1 MRKRKILFGII
12 AAILLFGTYT
22 AIGQNPDQG
31 LNFLGPNN
39 LAGRTRTIV
48 IDQQAEG
55 DAVVLYTAGVS
66 GGLFKSENGGKTWM
80 PVLDNTG
87 NEFVL
92 PISCMVQHEGKLLIG
107 TGEGLSVSDLD
118 NKGLIIPK
126 GKGIYQY
133 DPATATFAP
142 VIAADQNLEYINKM
156 IVNGGYLYFATNT
169 GLFRATMGNTQYD
182 TLFDDGKVQ
191 DLEIA
196 SERLYFTTGADL
208 FMIDSLSKGVEYLK
222 VKTNHA
228 SNASRVELTVAPTDE
243 NYVYLSVA
251 DANGYLEGVYMT
263 NSVPF
268 VGLDS
273 VISNIE
279 TVIDTIISDQE
290 IDSTFVI
297 DSTCMVDTIPIIDT
311 INQILDSIN
320 IVEYRE
326 IDTITATIDS
336 ITSIDSIP
344 AMDLTVIDSLLSV
357 VDTLEFIDGI
367 NVVDTIIVYDTI
379 YLGMDGSDSLFTYL
393 PNVTFVFDTNYRYE
407 YDSTYTY
414 TYDTIHFTLYDT
426 TYSYTYDTTYLTL
439 FDTTYFYHNDTTFV
453 PVYDTNYTYSYD
465 TIFRTVYDTIYGSDT
480 SYNSFYAHYFE
491 WNKISTSTVSLF
503 TSRNGWYSNTLAV
516 SPTDPK
522 KLYLG
527 GSDLWT
533 AQGLEGTNIYTW
545 AMESNAAYGRPSAFY
560 VHENIHD
567 IAFLN
572 DSVYYLA
579 TDGGIFK
586 YGEVY
591 DGVTIVGESGVGF
604 SELNRGLTTTQFVS
618 VAVAN
623 DGSVMG
629 GALGH
634 AMPYIK
640 SRENSEITTPMADSV
655 NHAAESIWY
664 GNGSWGA
671 ISMIHQVAPT
681 EKEVMFVGAE
691 GADFGR
697 ATSDYFN
704 STNTQAWTT
713 GTDFN
718 NTQFTT
724 SAYNPA
730 MLLWEN
736 LEDEL
741 IRDSMEFKITAPVIV
756 RRNGVDTL
764 ARNGFELMVN
774 DTIMLR
780 DQAHTDYPIA
790 YRIAEQ
796 CTLTAAGI
804 EGVIKNPIQSRLFVT
819 AVAQQFDGALYSKV
833 YMTSNATDFRKVG
846 GNSTDGINWLDVAN
860 LRESVVRALAIT
872 QDGENL
878 FIAAEETD
886 GGSVLVRVRGLA
898 SADPNAIGA
907 FTPNG
912 PNQQTRIDTI
922 LITERVITSIALSAD
937 GNTAIVTCAGEEDGS
952 NLYYIANATAD
963 EYNAV
968 ENNILDGKDI
978 YSSLIEKETGS
989 VFIGAIDGIYT
1000 MEAYNQTAATL
1011 YGLQGVPVTF
1021 IRQQTAEMKFRRA
1034 TYYTG
1039 TNAEE
1044 YRFGKTKYPGAIYFA
1059 TYGRGIYVDKTYVK
1073 DFENEIGINAP
1084 VAENINDVR
1093 IYPNP
1098 AASYA
1103 NIEMEIANATN
1114 VSIRIFDM
1122 SGKVVYTK
1130 SLDNLTEGIY
1140 TETINCQNM
1149 QKGVY
1154 LINVLTESQMMT
1166 SKLIVK

>member
-80 PVLDNTG
+80 PVLDNIG

-169 GLFRATMGNTQYD
+169 GLFRATMGNTQYE
-182 TLFDDGKVQ
+182 TLFEGGKVQ

-208 FMIDSLSKGVEYLK
+208 YMIDSLSKGVEYLK

-263 NSVPF
+263 NSGYVVEKDSI
-268 VGLDS
+268 VGTIDTIAEVS
-273 VISNIE
+273 EVDTIVSEINVVDSNIS
-279 TVIDTIISDQE
+279 VIDTLVSE
-290 IDSTFVI
+290 L
-297 DSTCMVDTIPIIDT
+297 DTLTTTLIIDT
-311 INQILDSIN
+311 IPEISE
-320 IVEYRE
+320 IVVS
-326 IDTITATIDS
+326 DTLITIDS
-336 ITSIDSIP
+336 VFSAIDSTT
-344 AMDLTVIDSLLSV
+344 MDSIFTVS
-357 VDTLEFIDGI
+357 
-367 NVVDTIIVYDTI
+367 
-379 YLGMDGSDSLFTYL
+379 
-393 PNVTFVFDTNYRYE
+393 
-407 YDSTYTY
+407 
-414 TYDTIHFTLYDT
+414 YDT
-426 TYSYTYDTTYLTL
+426 TYVFDTTFTYIYDSLYAYTFDTTFAYDTNYAYIYDTIFTYDTTFAYKYDTLEYDYFNIYLT
-439 FDTTYFYHNDTTFV
+439 
-453 PVYDTNYTYSYD
+453 
-465 TIFRTVYDTIYGSDT
+465 
-480 SYNSFYAHYFE
+480 E

-756 RRNGVDTL
+756 RRNGIDTL

-846 GNSTDGINWLDVAN
+846 GNSTDGINWLDIAN

-898 SADPNAIGA
+898 SADPNVIGA

-912 PNQQTRIDTI
+912 PKQQTRIDTI
-922 LITERVITSIALSAD
+922 LNTERVITSIALSAD

-963 EYNAV
+963 ECNAV
-968 ENNILDGKDI
+968 ENNILEGKDI

-1130 SLDNLTEGIY
+1130 SLDNLTEGVY

>member
-1 MRKRKILFGII
+1 MKKRKILFGII

-48 IDQQAEG
+48 IDQQTEG

-80 PVLDNTG
+80 PVLDNAG

-92 PISCMVQHEGKLLIG
+92 PISCMVQNEGKLLIG
-107 TGEGLSVSDLD
+107 TGEGLSVSNLD

-133 DPATATFAP
+133 DPATAQFTC
-142 VIAADQNLEYINKM
+142 VIAADQNLEYVNKM
-156 IVNGGYLYFATNT
+156 VVNGGYLYFATNT
-169 GLFRATMGNTQYD
+169 GLFRAAMGAAQYE
-182 TLFDDGKVQ
+182 TIFDGGKVQ
-191 DLEIA
+191 DLDLA
-196 SERLYFTTGADL
+196 GERLYFTKGADVY
-208 FMIDSLSKGVEYLK
+208 MIDSLSKGVEYLK

-228 SNASRVELTVAPTDE
+228 NTASRVELAVAPTDE
-243 NYVYLSVA
+243 SYVYLTVA
-251 DANGYLEGVYMT
+251 DANGNLEGVYMT
-263 NSVPF
+263 NTGYTVEM
-268 VGLDS
+268 DS
-273 VISNIE
+273 VVGNINIDTTATISEITTTVSEINLVDSNIAR
-279 TVIDTIISDQE
+279 IDTILNV
-290 IDSTFVI
+290 TVL
-297 DSTCMVDTIPIIDT
+297 DTIAEISEITPADTLITYDTVINGLDTVISAIDT
-311 INQILDSIN
+311 
-320 IVEYRE
+320 
-326 IDTITATIDS
+326 
-336 ITSIDSIP
+336 
-344 AMDLTVIDSLLSV
+344 V
-357 VDTLEFIDGI
+357 V
-367 NVVDTIIVYDTI
+367 VYDTA
-379 YLGMDGSDSLFTYL
+379 
-393 PNVTFVFDTNYRYE
+393 
-407 YDSTYTY
+407 YTY
-414 TYDTIHFTLYDT
+414 TYVCDTTYEYNTIYAYVYDT
-426 TYSYTYDTTYLTL
+426 VFTYDTTYTYSYTYDTLGY
-439 FDTTYFYHNDTTFV
+439 DYFNMYVT
-453 PVYDTNYTYSYD
+453 
-465 TIFRTVYDTIYGSDT
+465 
-480 SYNSFYAHYFE
+480 E
-491 WNKISTSTVSLF
+491 WNKISTSTVALF

-516 SPTDPK
+516 SLTDPK
-522 KLYLG
+522 KLYLA
-527 GSDLWT
+527 GSNLWV

-545 AMESNAAYGRPSAFY
+545 TMESNAAYGRPSAFY

-586 YGEVY
+586 YGEIY
-591 DGVTIVGESGVGF
+591 DGVAIVGESGIGF

-640 SRENSEITTPMADSV
+640 SREDSEITTPMADSV

-713 GTDFN
+713 GTEFN
-718 NTQFTT
+718 STQFTT

-730 MLLWEN
+730 MLLWET
-736 LEDEL
+736 LEDEV
-741 IRDSMEFKITAPVIV
+741 IRDSMEFRITAPVVV
-756 RRNGVDTL
+756 RRNGIDTL
-764 ARNGFELMVN
+764 AREGFEFMVN
-774 DTIMLR
+774 DTVMLR

-796 CTLTAAGI
+796 CTLDVAGI
-804 EGVIKNPIQSRLFVT
+804 SGIIKNPIQSRLFVT

-846 GNSTDGINWLDVAN
+846 GNSSEGINWIDIAN
-860 LRESVVRALAIT
+860 LKESVVRALAIT

-886 GGSVLVRVRGLA
+886 GGSVLVRVRNLA
-898 SADPNAIGA
+898 SANQNITGA

-912 PNQQTRIDTI
+912 PNQQTIIDTI
-922 LITERVITSIALSAD
+922 LTTERVITSVSLSSN
-937 GNTAIVTCAGEEDGS
+937 GNVAIVTCAGDEEGS
-952 NLYYIANATAD
+952 NLYYIENVTTD
-963 EYNAV
+963 EYRSVASNV
-968 ENNILDGKDI
+968 LEGINI
-978 YSSLIEKETGS
+978 YSSLIEKETDS
-989 VFIGAIDGIYT
+989 VFVGTVDGIYT
-1000 MEAYNQTAATL
+1000 MGSYNDATPSY

-1039 TNAEE
+1039 TNATE

-1073 DFENEIGINAP
+1073 DFENEIGINSP

-1098 AASYA
+1098 AASYT
-1103 NIEMEIANATN
+1103 NIELEIANTTN
-1114 VSIRIFDM
+1114 VSIRVFDM
-1122 SGKVVYTK
+1122 SGKLVYTK
-1130 SLDNLTEGIY
+1130 SLDNLTEGVY

>member
-169 GLFRATMGNTQYD
+169 GLFRATMGNNQYE
-182 TLFDDGKVQ
+182 TLFEGGKVQ

-208 FMIDSLSKGVEYLK
+208 YMIDSLSKGVEYLK

-263 NSVPF
+263 NSGYVVEKDSI
-268 VGLDS
+268 VGTIDTIAEVS
-273 VISNIE
+273 EVDTIVSEINVVDSNIS
-279 TVIDTIISDQE
+279 VIDTLVSE
-290 IDSTFVI
+290 L
-297 DSTCMVDTIPIIDT
+297 DTLTTTLIIDT
-311 INQILDSIN
+311 IPEISEIVVSDTLITIIDSAFSAIDSTTMDSIF
-320 IVEYRE
+320 
-326 IDTITATIDS
+326 
-336 ITSIDSIP
+336 
-344 AMDLTVIDSLLSV
+344 TVS
-357 VDTLEFIDGI
+357 
-367 NVVDTIIVYDTI
+367 
-379 YLGMDGSDSLFTYL
+379 
-393 PNVTFVFDTNYRYE
+393 
-407 YDSTYTY
+407 
-414 TYDTIHFTLYDT
+414 YDT
-426 TYSYTYDTTYLTL
+426 TYVFDTTFTYIYDSLYAYTFDTTFAYDTNYAYIYDTIFTYDTTFAYKYDTLGYDYFNIYLT
-439 FDTTYFYHNDTTFV
+439 
-453 PVYDTNYTYSYD
+453 
-465 TIFRTVYDTIYGSDT
+465 
-480 SYNSFYAHYFE
+480 E

-640 SRENSEITTPMADSV
+640 SRENSEITTPMVDSV

-922 LITERVITSIALSAD
+922 LNTERVITSIALSAD

-963 EYNAV
+963 ECNAV
-968 ENNILDGKDI
+968 ENNILEGKDI

-1130 SLDNLTEGIY
+1130 SLDNLAEGVY

>member
-1 MRKRKILFGII
+1 MKKRKILFGII

-80 PVLDNTG
+80 PVLDNAG

-92 PISCMVQHEGKLLIG
+92 PISCMVQNEGKLLIG
-107 TGEGLSVSDLD
+107 TGEGLSVSNLD

-133 DPATATFAP
+133 DPATAQFTC
-142 VIAADQNLEYINKM
+142 VIAADQNLEYVNK
-156 IVNGGYLYFATNT
+156 IAVNGGYLYFATNT
-169 GLFRATMGNTQYD
+169 GLFRAAMGAAQYE
-182 TLFDDGKVQ
+182 TIFDGGKVQ
-191 DLEIA
+191 DLDLA
-196 SERLYFTTGADL
+196 GERLYFTKGADVY
-208 FMIDSLSKGVEYLK
+208 MIDSLSKGVEYLK

-228 SNASRVELTVAPTDE
+228 NTASRVELAVAPTDE
-243 NYVYLSVA
+243 SYVYLTVA
-251 DANGYLEGVYMT
+251 DANGNLEGVYMT
-263 NSVPF
+263 NTGYTVEM
-268 VGLDS
+268 DS
-273 VISNIE
+273 VVGTIDTIAEVSEVDTIVSEINVVDSNIS
-279 TVIDTIISDQE
+279 VIDTLVSE
-290 IDSTFVI
+290 L
-297 DSTCMVDTIPIIDT
+297 DTLTTTLIIDT
-311 INQILDSIN
+311 IPEISEIVVSDTLITIDS
-320 IVEYRE
+320 VFS
-326 IDTITATIDS
+326 AIDS
-336 ITSIDSIP
+336 ITMDSIF
-344 AMDLTVIDSLLSV
+344 TVS
-357 VDTLEFIDGI
+357 
-367 NVVDTIIVYDTI
+367 
-379 YLGMDGSDSLFTYL
+379 
-393 PNVTFVFDTNYRYE
+393 
-407 YDSTYTY
+407 
-414 TYDTIHFTLYDT
+414 YDT
-426 TYSYTYDTTYLTL
+426 TYVFDTTFTYIYDSLYAYTFDTTFAYDTNYAYIYDTIFTYDTTFAYKYDTLGYDYFNIYLT
-439 FDTTYFYHNDTTFV
+439 
-453 PVYDTNYTYSYD
+453 
-465 TIFRTVYDTIYGSDT
+465 
-480 SYNSFYAHYFE
+480 E
-491 WNKISTSTVSLF
+491 WNKISTSTVALF

-516 SPTDPK
+516 SLTDPK
-522 KLYLG
+522 KLYLA
-527 GSDLWT
+527 GSNLWV

-545 AMESNAAYGRPSAFY
+545 TMESNAAYGRPSAFY

-586 YGEVY
+586 YGEIY
-591 DGVTIVGESGVGF
+591 DGVAIVGESGIGF

-640 SRENSEITTPMADSV
+640 SREDSEITTPMADSV

-713 GTDFN
+713 GTEFN
-718 NTQFTT
+718 STQFTT

-730 MLLWEN
+730 MLLWET
-736 LEDEL
+736 LEDEV
-741 IRDSMEFKITAPVIV
+741 IRDSMEFRITAPVVV
-756 RRNGVDTL
+756 RRNGIDTL
-764 ARNGFELMVN
+764 AREGFEFMVN
-774 DTIMLR
+774 DTVMLR

-796 CTLTAAGI
+796 CTLDVAGI
-804 EGVIKNPIQSRLFVT
+804 SGIIKNPIQSRLFVT

-846 GNSTDGINWLDVAN
+846 GNSSEGINWIDIAN
-860 LRESVVRALAIT
+860 LKESVVRALAIT

-886 GGSVLVRVRGLA
+886 GGSVLVRVRNLA
-898 SADPNAIGA
+898 SANQNITGA

-912 PNQQTRIDTI
+912 PNQQTIIDTI
-922 LITERVITSIALSAD
+922 LNTERVITSVSLSSN
-937 GNTAIVTCAGEEDGS
+937 GNVAIVTCAGDEEGS
-952 NLYYIANATAD
+952 NLYYIENVTTD
-963 EYNAV
+963 EYRSVASNV
-968 ENNILDGKDI
+968 LEGINI
-978 YSSLIEKETGS
+978 YSSLIEKETDS
-989 VFIGAIDGIYT
+989 VFVGTVDGIYT
-1000 MEAYNQTAATL
+1000 MGSYNDATPSY

-1039 TNAEE
+1039 TNATE

-1073 DFENEIGINAP
+1073 DFENEIGINSP

-1098 AASYA
+1098 AASYT
-1103 NIEMEIANATN
+1103 NIELEIANTTN
-1114 VSIRIFDM
+1114 VSIRVFDM

-1130 SLDNLTEGIY
+1130 SLDNLTEGVY

>member
-1 MRKRKILFGII
+1 MKKRKILFGII

-80 PVLDNTG
+80 PVLDNAG

-92 PISCMVQHEGKLLIG
+92 PISCMVQNEGKLLIG
-107 TGEGLSVSDLD
+107 TGEGLSVSNLD

-133 DPATATFAP
+133 DPATAQFTC
-142 VIAADQNLEYINKM
+142 VIAADQNLEYVNK
-156 IVNGGYLYFATNT
+156 IAVNGGYLYFATNT
-169 GLFRATMGNTQYD
+169 GLFRAAMGAAQYE
-182 TLFDDGKVQ
+182 TIFDGGKVQ
-191 DLEIA
+191 DLDLA
-196 SERLYFTTGADL
+196 GERLYFTKGADVY
-208 FMIDSLSKGVEYLK
+208 MIDSLSKGVEYLK

-228 SNASRVELTVAPTDE
+228 NTASRVELAVAPTDE
-243 NYVYLSVA
+243 SYVYLTVA
-251 DANGYLEGVYMT
+251 DANGNLEGVYMT
-263 NSVPF
+263 NTGYTVEM
-268 VGLDS
+268 DS
-273 VISNIE
+273 VVGTIDTIAEVSEVDTIVSEINVVDSNIS
-279 TVIDTIISDQE
+279 VIDTLVSE
-290 IDSTFVI
+290 L
-297 DSTCMVDTIPIIDT
+297 DTLTTTLIIDT
-311 INQILDSIN
+311 IPEISEIVVSDTLITIDS
-320 IVEYRE
+320 VFS
-326 IDTITATIDS
+326 AIDS
-336 ITSIDSIP
+336 ITMDSIF
-344 AMDLTVIDSLLSV
+344 TVS
-357 VDTLEFIDGI
+357 
-367 NVVDTIIVYDTI
+367 
-379 YLGMDGSDSLFTYL
+379 
-393 PNVTFVFDTNYRYE
+393 
-407 YDSTYTY
+407 
-414 TYDTIHFTLYDT
+414 YDT
-426 TYSYTYDTTYLTL
+426 TYVFDTTFTYIYDSLYAYTFDTTFAYDTNYAYIYDTIFTYDTTFAYKYDTLGYDYFNIYLT
-439 FDTTYFYHNDTTFV
+439 
-453 PVYDTNYTYSYD
+453 
-465 TIFRTVYDTIYGSDT
+465 
-480 SYNSFYAHYFE
+480 E
-491 WNKISTSTVSLF
+491 WNKISTSTVALF

-516 SPTDPK
+516 SLTDPK
-522 KLYLG
+522 KLYLA
-527 GSDLWT
+527 GSNLWV

-545 AMESNAAYGRPSAFY
+545 TMESNAAYGRPSAFY

-586 YGEVY
+586 YGEIY
-591 DGVTIVGESGVGF
+591 DGVAIVGESGIGF

-640 SRENSEITTPMADSV
+640 SREDSEITTPMADSV

-713 GTDFN
+713 GTEFN
-718 NTQFTT
+718 STQFTT

-730 MLLWEN
+730 MLLWET
-736 LEDEL
+736 LEDEV
-741 IRDSMEFKITAPVIV
+741 IRDSMEFRITAPVVV
-756 RRNGVDTL
+756 RRNGIDTL
-764 ARNGFELMVN
+764 AREGFEFMVN
-774 DTIMLR
+774 DTVMLR

-796 CTLTAAGI
+796 CTLDVAGI
-804 EGVIKNPIQSRLFVT
+804 SGIIKNPIQSRLFVT

-846 GNSTDGINWLDVAN
+846 GNSSEGINWIDIAN
-860 LRESVVRALAIT
+860 LKESVVRALAIT

-886 GGSVLVRVRGLA
+886 GGSVLVRVRNLA
-898 SADPNAIGA
+898 SANQNITGA

-912 PNQQTRIDTI
+912 PNQQTIIDTI
-922 LITERVITSIALSAD
+922 LTTERVITSVSLSSN
-937 GNTAIVTCAGEEDGS
+937 GNVAIVTCAGDEEGS
-952 NLYYIANATAD
+952 NLYYIENVTTD
-963 EYNAV
+963 EYRSVASNV
-968 ENNILDGKDI
+968 LEGINI
-978 YSSLIEKETGS
+978 YSSLIEKETDS
-989 VFIGAIDGIYT
+989 VFVGTVDGIYT
-1000 MEAYNQTAATL
+1000 MGSYNDATPSY

-1039 TNAEE
+1039 TNATE

-1073 DFENEIGINAP
+1073 DFENEIGINSP

-1098 AASYA
+1098 AASYT
-1103 NIEMEIANATN
+1103 NIELEIANTTN
-1114 VSIRIFDM
+1114 VSIRVFDM
-1122 SGKVVYTK
+1122 SGKLVYTK
-1130 SLDNLTEGIY
+1130 SLDNLTEGVY

>member
-169 GLFRATMGNTQYD
+169 GLFRATMGNTQYE
-182 TLFDDGKVQ
+182 TLFEGGKVQ

-196 SERLYFTTGADL
+196 SERLYFTIGADL
-208 FMIDSLSKGVEYLK
+208 YMIDSLSKEVEYLK

-263 NSVPF
+263 NSGYVVEKDSI
-268 VGLDS
+268 VG
-273 VISNIE
+273 
-279 TVIDTIISDQE
+279 TIDTIAEVSE
-290 IDSTFVI
+290 
-297 DSTCMVDTIPIIDT
+297 VDTIVSEINVVDSNISLIDTLVSELDTLTTTLIIDT
-311 INQILDSIN
+311 IPEISE
-320 IVEYRE
+320 IVVS
-326 IDTITATIDS
+326 DTLITIDS
-336 ITSIDSIP
+336 VFSAIDSTT
-344 AMDLTVIDSLLSV
+344 MDSIFTVS
-357 VDTLEFIDGI
+357 
-367 NVVDTIIVYDTI
+367 
-379 YLGMDGSDSLFTYL
+379 
-393 PNVTFVFDTNYRYE
+393 
-407 YDSTYTY
+407 
-414 TYDTIHFTLYDT
+414 YDT
-426 TYSYTYDTTYLTL
+426 TYVFDTTFTYIYDSLYAYTFDTTFAYDTNYAYIYDTIFTYDTTFAYKYDTLEYDYFNIYLT
-439 FDTTYFYHNDTTFV
+439 
-453 PVYDTNYTYSYD
+453 
-465 TIFRTVYDTIYGSDT
+465 
-480 SYNSFYAHYFE
+480 E

-846 GNSTDGINWLDVAN
+846 GNSTEGINWLDVAN

-898 SADPNAIGA
+898 SADPNVIGA

-912 PNQQTRIDTI
+912 PKQQTRIDTI
-922 LITERVITSIALSAD
+922 LNTERVITSIALSAD

-963 EYNAV
+963 ECNAV
-968 ENNILDGKDI
+968 ENNILEGKDI

-1130 SLDNLTEGIY
+1130 SLDNLAEGVY

>member
-1 MRKRKILFGII
+1 MKKRKILFGII

-80 PVLDNTG
+80 PVLDNAG

-92 PISCMVQHEGKLLIG
+92 PISCMVQNEGKLLIG
-107 TGEGLSVSDLD
+107 TGEGLSVSNLD

-133 DPATATFAP
+133 DPATAQFTCL
-142 VIAADQNLEYINKM
+142 IAADQNLEYVNKM
-156 IVNGGYLYFATNT
+156 VVNGGYLYFATNT
-169 GLFRATMGNTQYD
+169 GLFRAAMGAAQYE
-182 TLFDDGKVQ
+182 TIFDGGKVQ
-191 DLEIA
+191 DLDLA
-196 SERLYFTTGADL
+196 GERLYFTKGADVY
-208 FMIDSLSKGVEYLK
+208 MIDSLSKGVEYLK

-228 SNASRVELTVAPTDE
+228 NTASRVELAVAPTDE
-243 NYVYLSVA
+243 SYVYLTVA
-251 DANGYLEGVYMT
+251 DANGNLEGVYMT
-263 NSVPF
+263 NTGYTVEM
-268 VGLDS
+268 DS
-273 VISNIE
+273 VVGTIDTIAEVSEVDTIVSEINVVDSNIS
-279 TVIDTIISDQE
+279 VIDTLVSE
-290 IDSTFVI
+290 L
-297 DSTCMVDTIPIIDT
+297 DTLTTTLIIDT
-311 INQILDSIN
+311 IPEISE
-320 IVEYRE
+320 IVVS
-326 IDTITATIDS
+326 DTLITIDS
-336 ITSIDSIP
+336 VFSAIDSTT
-344 AMDLTVIDSLLSV
+344 MDSIFTVS
-357 VDTLEFIDGI
+357 
-367 NVVDTIIVYDTI
+367 
-379 YLGMDGSDSLFTYL
+379 
-393 PNVTFVFDTNYRYE
+393 
-407 YDSTYTY
+407 
-414 TYDTIHFTLYDT
+414 YDT
-426 TYSYTYDTTYLTL
+426 TYVFDTTFTYIYDSLYAYTFDTTFAYDTNYAYIYDTIFTYDTTFAYKYDTLGYDYFNIYLT
-439 FDTTYFYHNDTTFV
+439 
-453 PVYDTNYTYSYD
+453 
-465 TIFRTVYDTIYGSDT
+465 
-480 SYNSFYAHYFE
+480 E
-491 WNKISTSTVSLF
+491 WNKISTSTVALF

-522 KLYLG
+522 KLYLA
-527 GSDLWT
+527 GSNLWV

-545 AMESNAAYGRPSAFY
+545 TMESNAAYGRPSAFY

-586 YGEVY
+586 YGEIY
-591 DGVTIVGESGVGF
+591 DGVAIVGESGIGF

-640 SRENSEITTPMADSV
+640 SREDSEITTPMADSV

-713 GTDFN
+713 GTEFN
-718 NTQFTT
+718 STQFTT

-730 MLLWEN
+730 MLLWET
-736 LEDEL
+736 LEDEV
-741 IRDSMEFKITAPVIV
+741 IRDSMEFRITAPVVV
-756 RRNGVDTL
+756 RRNGIDTL
-764 ARNGFELMVN
+764 AREGFEFMVN
-774 DTIMLR
+774 DTVMLR

-796 CTLTAAGI
+796 CTLDVAGI
-804 EGVIKNPIQSRLFVT
+804 SGIIKNPIQSRLFVT

-846 GNSTDGINWLDVAN
+846 GNSSEGINWIDIAN
-860 LRESVVRALAIT
+860 LKESIVRALAIT

-886 GGSVLVRVRGLA
+886 GGSVLVRVRNLA
-898 SADPNAIGA
+898 SANQNITGA

-912 PNQQTRIDTI
+912 PNQQTIIDTI
-922 LITERVITSIALSAD
+922 LTTERVITSVSLSSN
-937 GNTAIVTCAGEEDGS
+937 GNVAIVTCAGDEEGS
-952 NLYYIANATAD
+952 NLYYIEDVTTD
-963 EYNAV
+963 EYRSVASNV
-968 ENNILDGKDI
+968 LEGINI
-978 YSSLIEKETGS
+978 YSSLIEKETDS
-989 VFIGAIDGIYT
+989 VFVGTVDGIYT
-1000 MEAYNQTAATL
+1000 MGSYNDATPSY

-1039 TNAEE
+1039 TNATE

-1073 DFENEIGINAP
+1073 DFENEIGINSP

-1098 AASYA
+1098 AASYT
-1103 NIEMEIANATN
+1103 NIELEIANTTN
-1114 VSIRIFDM
+1114 VSIRVFDM
-1122 SGKVVYTK
+1122 SGKLVYTK
-1130 SLDNLTEGIY
+1130 SLDNLTEGVY

>member
-1 MRKRKILFGII
+1 MKKRKILFGII

-80 PVLDNTG
+80 PVLDNAG

-92 PISCMVQHEGKLLIG
+92 PISCMVQNEGKLLIG
-107 TGEGLSVSDLD
+107 TGEGLSVSNLD

-133 DPATATFAP
+133 DPATAQFTCL
-142 VIAADQNLEYINKM
+142 IAADQNLEYVNKM
-156 IVNGGYLYFATNT
+156 VVNGGYLYFATNT
-169 GLFRATMGNTQYD
+169 GLFRAAMGAAQYE
-182 TLFDDGKVQ
+182 TIFDGGKVQ
-191 DLEIA
+191 DLDLA
-196 SERLYFTTGADL
+196 GERLYFTKGADVY
-208 FMIDSLSKGVEYLK
+208 MIDSLSKGVEYLK

-228 SNASRVELTVAPTDE
+228 NTASRVELAVAPTDE
-243 NYVYLSVA
+243 SYVYLTVA
-251 DANGYLEGVYMT
+251 DANGNLEGVYMT
-263 NSVPF
+263 NTGYTVEM
-268 VGLDS
+268 DS
-273 VISNIE
+273 VVGTIDTIAEVSEVDTIVSEINVVDSNIS
-279 TVIDTIISDQE
+279 VIDTLVSE
-290 IDSTFVI
+290 L
-297 DSTCMVDTIPIIDT
+297 DTLTTTLIIDT
-311 INQILDSIN
+311 IPEISE
-320 IVEYRE
+320 IVVS
-326 IDTITATIDS
+326 DTLITIDS
-336 ITSIDSIP
+336 VFSAIDSTT
-344 AMDLTVIDSLLSV
+344 MDSIFTVS
-357 VDTLEFIDGI
+357 
-367 NVVDTIIVYDTI
+367 
-379 YLGMDGSDSLFTYL
+379 
-393 PNVTFVFDTNYRYE
+393 
-407 YDSTYTY
+407 
-414 TYDTIHFTLYDT
+414 YDT
-426 TYSYTYDTTYLTL
+426 TYVFDTTFTYIYDSLYAYTFDTTFAYDTNYAYIYDTIFTYDTTFAYKYDTLGYDYFNIYLT
-439 FDTTYFYHNDTTFV
+439 
-453 PVYDTNYTYSYD
+453 
-465 TIFRTVYDTIYGSDT
+465 
-480 SYNSFYAHYFE
+480 E
-491 WNKISTSTVSLF
+491 WNKISTSTVALF

-516 SPTDPK
+516 SLTDPK
-522 KLYLG
+522 KLYLA
-527 GSDLWT
+527 GSNLWV

-545 AMESNAAYGRPSAFY
+545 TMESNAAYGRPSAFY

-586 YGEVY
+586 YGEIY
-591 DGVTIVGESGVGF
+591 DGVAIVGESGIGF

-640 SRENSEITTPMADSV
+640 SREDSEITTPMADSV

-713 GTDFN
+713 GTEFN
-718 NTQFTT
+718 STQFTT

-730 MLLWEN
+730 MLLWET
-736 LEDEL
+736 LEDEV
-741 IRDSMEFKITAPVIV
+741 IRDSMEFKITAPVVV
-756 RRNGVDTL
+756 RRNGMDTL
-764 ARNGFELMVN
+764 AREGFEFMVN
-774 DTIMLR
+774 DTVMLR

-796 CTLTAAGI
+796 CTLDVAGI
-804 EGVIKNPIQSRLFVT
+804 SGIIKNPIQSRLFVT

-846 GNSTDGINWLDVAN
+846 GNSSEGINWIDIAN
-860 LRESVVRALAIT
+860 LKESVVRALAIT

-886 GGSVLVRVRGLA
+886 GGSVLVRVRNLA
-898 SADPNAIGA
+898 SANQNITGA

-912 PNQQTRIDTI
+912 PNQQTIIDTI
-922 LITERVITSIALSAD
+922 LTTERVITSVSLSLN
-937 GNTAIVTCAGEEDGS
+937 GNVAIVTCAGDEEGS
-952 NLYYIANATAD
+952 NLYYIEDVTTD
-963 EYNAV
+963 EYRSVASNV
-968 ENNILDGKDI
+968 LEGINI
-978 YSSLIEKETGS
+978 YSSLIEKETDS
-989 VFIGAIDGIYT
+989 VFVGTVDGIYT
-1000 MEAYNQTAATL
+1000 MGSYNDATPSY

-1039 TNAEE
+1039 TNATE

-1073 DFENEIGINAP
+1073 DFENEIGINSP

-1098 AASYA
+1098 AASYT
-1103 NIEMEIANATN
+1103 NIELEIANTTN
-1114 VSIRIFDM
+1114 VSIRVFDM
-1122 SGKVVYTK
+1122 SGKLVYTK
-1130 SLDNLTEGIY
+1130 SLDNLTEGVY

>member
-1 MRKRKILFGII
+1 MKKRKILFGII

-80 PVLDNTG
+80 PVLDNAG

-92 PISCMVQHEGKLLIG
+92 PISCMVQNEGKLLIG
-107 TGEGLSVSDLD
+107 TGEGLSVSNLD

-133 DPATATFAP
+133 DPATAQFTC
-142 VIAADQNLEYINKM
+142 VIAADQNLEYVNK
-156 IVNGGYLYFATNT
+156 IAVNGGYLYFATNT
-169 GLFRATMGNTQYD
+169 GLFRAAMGAAQYE
-182 TLFDDGKVQ
+182 TIFDGGKVQ
-191 DLEIA
+191 DLDLA
-196 SERLYFTTGADL
+196 GERLYFTKGADVY
-208 FMIDSLSKGVEYLK
+208 MIDSLSKGVEYLK

-228 SNASRVELTVAPTDE
+228 NTASRVELAVAPTDE
-243 NYVYLSVA
+243 SYVYLTVA
-251 DANGYLEGVYMT
+251 DANGNLEGVYMT
-263 NSVPF
+263 NTGYTVEM
-268 VGLDS
+268 DS
-273 VISNIE
+273 VVGTIDTIAEVSEVDTIVSEINVVDSNIS
-279 TVIDTIISDQE
+279 VIDTLVSE
-290 IDSTFVI
+290 L
-297 DSTCMVDTIPIIDT
+297 DTLTTTLIIDT
-311 INQILDSIN
+311 IPEISE
-320 IVEYRE
+320 IVVS
-326 IDTITATIDS
+326 DTLITIDS
-336 ITSIDSIP
+336 VFSAIDSTT
-344 AMDLTVIDSLLSV
+344 MDSIFTVS
-357 VDTLEFIDGI
+357 
-367 NVVDTIIVYDTI
+367 
-379 YLGMDGSDSLFTYL
+379 
-393 PNVTFVFDTNYRYE
+393 
-407 YDSTYTY
+407 
-414 TYDTIHFTLYDT
+414 YDT
-426 TYSYTYDTTYLTL
+426 TYVFDTTFTYIYDSLYAYTFDTTFAYDTNYAYIYDTIFTYDTTFAYKYDTLGYDYFNIYLT
-439 FDTTYFYHNDTTFV
+439 
-453 PVYDTNYTYSYD
+453 
-465 TIFRTVYDTIYGSDT
+465 
-480 SYNSFYAHYFE
+480 E
-491 WNKISTSTVSLF
+491 WNKISTSTVALF

-516 SPTDPK
+516 SLTDPK
-522 KLYLG
+522 KLYLA
-527 GSDLWT
+527 GSNLWV

-545 AMESNAAYGRPSAFY
+545 TMESNAAYGRPSAFY

-586 YGEVY
+586 YGEIY
-591 DGVTIVGESGVGF
+591 DGVAIVGESGIGF

-640 SRENSEITTPMADSV
+640 SREDSEITTPMADSV

-713 GTDFN
+713 GTEFN
-718 NTQFTT
+718 STQFTT

-730 MLLWEN
+730 MLLWET
-736 LEDEL
+736 LEDEV
-741 IRDSMEFKITAPVIV
+741 IRDSMEFRITAPVVV
-756 RRNGVDTL
+756 RRNGIDTL
-764 ARNGFELMVN
+764 AREGFEFMVN

-796 CTLTAAGI
+796 CTLDVAGI
-804 EGVIKNPIQSRLFVT
+804 SGIIKNPIQSRLFVT
-819 AVAQQFDGALYSKV
+819 AVAQQFDGTLYSKV

-846 GNSTDGINWLDVAN
+846 GNSAEGINWIDIAN
-860 LRESVVRALAIT
+860 LKESVVRALAIT

-886 GGSVLVRVRGLA
+886 GGSVLVRVRNLA
-898 SADPNAIGA
+898 SANQNITGA

-912 PNQQTRIDTI
+912 PNQQTIIDTI
-922 LITERVITSIALSAD
+922 LTTERVITSVSLSSN
-937 GNTAIVTCAGEEDGS
+937 GNVAIVTCAGDEEGS
-952 NLYYIANATAD
+952 NLYYIENVTTD
-963 EYNAV
+963 EYRSVASNV
-968 ENNILDGKDI
+968 LEGINI
-978 YSSLIEKETGS
+978 YSSLIEKETDS
-989 VFIGAIDGIYT
+989 VFVGTVDGIYT
-1000 MEAYNQTAATL
+1000 MGSYNDATASY

-1039 TNAEE
+1039 TNATE

-1073 DFENEIGINAP
+1073 DFENEIGINSP

-1098 AASYA
+1098 AASYT
-1103 NIEMEIANATN
+1103 NIELEIANTTN
-1114 VSIRIFDM
+1114 VSIRVFDM
-1122 SGKVVYTK
+1122 SGKLVYTK
-1130 SLDNLTEGIY
+1130 SLDNLTEGVY

>member
-169 GLFRATMGNTQYD
+169 GLFRATMGNTQYE
-182 TLFDDGKVQ
+182 TLFEGGKVQ

-208 FMIDSLSKGVEYLK
+208 YMIDSLSKGVEYLK

-228 SNASRVELTVAPTDE
+228 SNTSRVELTVAPTDE

-263 NSVPF
+263 NSGYVVEKDSI
-268 VGLDS
+268 VG
-273 VISNIE
+273 
-279 TVIDTIISDQE
+279 TIDTIAEVSE
-290 IDSTFVI
+290 
-297 DSTCMVDTIPIIDT
+297 VDTIVSEINVVDSNISLIDTLVSELDTLTTTLIIDT
-311 INQILDSIN
+311 IPEISE
-320 IVEYRE
+320 IVVS
-326 IDTITATIDS
+326 DTLITIDS
-336 ITSIDSIP
+336 IFSAIDSTT
-344 AMDLTVIDSLLSV
+344 MDSIFTVS
-357 VDTLEFIDGI
+357 
-367 NVVDTIIVYDTI
+367 
-379 YLGMDGSDSLFTYL
+379 
-393 PNVTFVFDTNYRYE
+393 
-407 YDSTYTY
+407 
-414 TYDTIHFTLYDT
+414 YDT
-426 TYSYTYDTTYLTL
+426 TYVFDTTFTYIYDSLYAYTFDTTFAYDTNYAYIYDTIFTYDTTFAYKYDTLEYDYFNIYLT
-439 FDTTYFYHNDTTFV
+439 
-453 PVYDTNYTYSYD
+453 
-465 TIFRTVYDTIYGSDT
+465 
-480 SYNSFYAHYFE
+480 E

-898 SADPNAIGA
+898 SADPNVIGA

-912 PNQQTRIDTI
+912 PKQQTRIDTI
-922 LITERVITSIALSAD
+922 LNTERVITSIALSAD

-963 EYNAV
+963 ECNAV
-968 ENNILDGKDI
+968 ENNILEGKDI

>member
-1 MRKRKILFGII
+1 MKKRKILFGII

-80 PVLDNTG
+80 PVLDNAG

-92 PISCMVQHEGKLLIG
+92 PISCMVQNEGKLLIG
-107 TGEGLSVSDLD
+107 TGEGLSVSNLD

-133 DPATATFAP
+133 DPATSQFTC
-142 VIAADQNLEYINKM
+142 VIAADQNLEYVNKM
-156 IVNGGYLYFATNT
+156 VVNGGYLYFATNT
-169 GLFRATMGNTQYD
+169 GLFRAAMGAAQYE
-182 TLFDDGKVQ
+182 TIFDGGKVQ
-191 DLEIA
+191 DLDLA
-196 SERLYFTTGADL
+196 GERLYFTKGADVY
-208 FMIDSLSKGVEYLK
+208 MIDSLSKGVEYLK

-228 SNASRVELTVAPTDE
+228 NTASRVELAVAPTDE
-243 NYVYLSVA
+243 SYVYLTVA
-251 DANGYLEGVYMT
+251 DANGNLEGVYMT
-263 NSVPF
+263 NTGYIVEM
-268 VGLDS
+268 DS
-273 VISNIE
+273 VVGNINIDTTATISEITTTVSEINLVDSNIAR
-279 TVIDTIISDQE
+279 IDTILNV
-290 IDSTFVI
+290 TVL
-297 DSTCMVDTIPIIDT
+297 DTIAEISEITPADTLITYDTVINGLDTVISAIDT
-311 INQILDSIN
+311 
-320 IVEYRE
+320 
-326 IDTITATIDS
+326 
-336 ITSIDSIP
+336 
-344 AMDLTVIDSLLSV
+344 V
-357 VDTLEFIDGI
+357 V
-367 NVVDTIIVYDTI
+367 VYDTA
-379 YLGMDGSDSLFTYL
+379 
-393 PNVTFVFDTNYRYE
+393 
-407 YDSTYTY
+407 YTY
-414 TYDTIHFTLYDT
+414 TYVCDTTYEYNTIYAYVYDT
-426 TYSYTYDTTYLTL
+426 VFTYDTTYTYSYTYDTLGY
-439 FDTTYFYHNDTTFV
+439 DYFNMYVT
-453 PVYDTNYTYSYD
+453 
-465 TIFRTVYDTIYGSDT
+465 
-480 SYNSFYAHYFE
+480 E
-491 WNKISTSTVSLF
+491 WNKISTSTVALF

-516 SPTDPK
+516 SLTDPK
-522 KLYLG
+522 KLYLA
-527 GSDLWT
+527 GSNLWV

-545 AMESNAAYGRPSAFY
+545 TMESNAAYGRPSAFY

-586 YGEVY
+586 YGEIY
-591 DGVTIVGESGVGF
+591 DGVAIVGESGIGF

-640 SRENSEITTPMADSV
+640 SREDSEITTPMADSV

-713 GTDFN
+713 GTEFN
-718 NTQFTT
+718 STQFTT

-730 MLLWEN
+730 MLLWET
-736 LEDEL
+736 LEDEV
-741 IRDSMEFKITAPVIV
+741 IRDSMEFRITAPVVV
-756 RRNGVDTL
+756 RRNGIDTL
-764 ARNGFELMVN
+764 AREGFEFMVN

-796 CTLTAAGI
+796 CTLDVAGI
-804 EGVIKNPIQSRLFVT
+804 SGIIKNPIQSRLFVT
-819 AVAQQFDGALYSKV
+819 AVAQQFDGTLYSKV

-846 GNSTDGINWLDVAN
+846 GNSAEGINWIDIAN
-860 LRESVVRALAIT
+860 LKESVVRALAIT

-886 GGSVLVRVRGLA
+886 GGSVLVRVRNLA
-898 SADPNAIGA
+898 SANQNITGA

-912 PNQQTRIDTI
+912 PNQQTIIDTI
-922 LITERVITSIALSAD
+922 LTTERVITSVSLSSN
-937 GNTAIVTCAGEEDGS
+937 GNVAIVTCAGDEEGS
-952 NLYYIANATAD
+952 NLYYIENVTTD
-963 EYNAV
+963 EYRSVASNV
-968 ENNILDGKDI
+968 LEGINI
-978 YSSLIEKETGS
+978 YSSLIEKETDS
-989 VFIGAIDGIYT
+989 VFVGTVDGIYT
-1000 MEAYNQTAATL
+1000 MGSYNDATPSY

-1039 TNAEE
+1039 TNATE

-1073 DFENEIGINAP
+1073 DFENEIGINSP

-1098 AASYA
+1098 AASYT
-1103 NIEMEIANATN
+1103 NIELEIANTTN
-1114 VSIRIFDM
+1114 VSIRVFDM
-1122 SGKVVYTK
+1122 SGKLVYTK
-1130 SLDNLTEGIY
+1130 SLDNLTEGVY

>member
-1 MRKRKILFGII
+1 MKKRKILFGII

-80 PVLDNTG
+80 PVLDNAG

-92 PISCMVQHEGKLLIG
+92 PISCMVQNEGKLLIG
-107 TGEGLSVSDLD
+107 TGEGLSVSNLD

-133 DPATATFAP
+133 DPATAQFTC
-142 VIAADQNLEYINKM
+142 VIAADQNLEYVNK
-156 IVNGGYLYFATNT
+156 IAVNGGYLYFATNT
-169 GLFRATMGNTQYD
+169 GLFRAAMGAAQYE
-182 TLFDDGKVQ
+182 TIFDGGKVQ
-191 DLEIA
+191 DLDLA
-196 SERLYFTTGADL
+196 GERLYFTKGADVY
-208 FMIDSLSKGVEYLK
+208 MIDSLSKGVEYLK

-228 SNASRVELTVAPTDE
+228 NTASRVELAVAPTDE
-243 NYVYLSVA
+243 SYVYLTVA
-251 DANGYLEGVYMT
+251 DANGNLEGVYMT
-263 NSVPF
+263 NTGYTVEM
-268 VGLDS
+268 DS
-273 VISNIE
+273 VVGTIDTIAEVSEVDTIVSEINVVDSNIS
-279 TVIDTIISDQE
+279 VIDTLVSE
-290 IDSTFVI
+290 L
-297 DSTCMVDTIPIIDT
+297 DTLTTTLIIDT
-311 INQILDSIN
+311 IPEISEIVVSDTLITIDS
-320 IVEYRE
+320 VFS
-326 IDTITATIDS
+326 AIDS
-336 ITSIDSIP
+336 ITMDSIF
-344 AMDLTVIDSLLSV
+344 TVS
-357 VDTLEFIDGI
+357 
-367 NVVDTIIVYDTI
+367 
-379 YLGMDGSDSLFTYL
+379 
-393 PNVTFVFDTNYRYE
+393 
-407 YDSTYTY
+407 
-414 TYDTIHFTLYDT
+414 YDT
-426 TYSYTYDTTYLTL
+426 TYVFDTTFTYIYDSLYAYTFDTTFAYDTNYAYIYDTIFTYDTTFAYKYDTLGYDYFNIYLT
-439 FDTTYFYHNDTTFV
+439 
-453 PVYDTNYTYSYD
+453 
-465 TIFRTVYDTIYGSDT
+465 
-480 SYNSFYAHYFE
+480 E
-491 WNKISTSTVSLF
+491 WNKISTSTVALF

-516 SPTDPK
+516 SLTDPK
-522 KLYLG
+522 KLYLA
-527 GSDLWT
+527 GSNLWV

-545 AMESNAAYGRPSAFY
+545 TMESNAAYGRPSAFY

-586 YGEVY
+586 YGEIY
-591 DGVTIVGESGVGF
+591 DGVAIVGESGIGF

-640 SRENSEITTPMADSV
+640 SREDSEITTPMADSV

-713 GTDFN
+713 GTEFN
-718 NTQFTT
+718 STQFTT

-730 MLLWEN
+730 MLLWET
-736 LEDEL
+736 LEDEV
-741 IRDSMEFKITAPVIV
+741 IRDSMEFRITAPVVV
-756 RRNGVDTL
+756 RRNGIDTL
-764 ARNGFELMVN
+764 AREGFEFMVN
-774 DTIMLR
+774 DTVMLR

-796 CTLTAAGI
+796 CTLDVAGI
-804 EGVIKNPIQSRLFVT
+804 SGIIKNPIQSRLFVT

-846 GNSTDGINWLDVAN
+846 GNSSEGINWIDIAN
-860 LRESVVRALAIT
+860 LKESVVRALAIT

-886 GGSVLVRVRGLA
+886 GGSVLVRVRNLA
-898 SADPNAIGA
+898 SANQNITGA

-912 PNQQTRIDTI
+912 PNQQTIIDTI
-922 LITERVITSIALSAD
+922 LTTERVITSVSLSSN
-937 GNTAIVTCAGEEDGS
+937 GNVAIVTCAGDEEGS
-952 NLYYIANATAD
+952 NLYYIENVTTD
-963 EYNAV
+963 EYRSVASNV
-968 ENNILDGKDI
+968 LEGINI
-978 YSSLIEKETGS
+978 YSSLIEKETDS
-989 VFIGAIDGIYT
+989 VFVGTVDGIYT
-1000 MEAYNQTAATL
+1000 MGSYNDATPSY

-1039 TNAEE
+1039 TNATE

-1073 DFENEIGINAP
+1073 DFENEIGINSP

-1098 AASYA
+1098 AASYT
-1103 NIEMEIANATN
+1103 NIELEIANTTN
-1114 VSIRIFDM
+1114 VSIRVFDM
-1122 SGKVVYTK
+1122 SGKLVYTK
-1130 SLDNLTEGIY
+1130 SLDNLTEGVY

-1166 SKLIVK
+1166 SKLVVK

>member
-1 MRKRKILFGII
+1 MKKRKILFGII

-80 PVLDNTG
+80 PVLDNAG

-92 PISCMVQHEGKLLIG
+92 PISCMVQNEGKLLIG
-107 TGEGLSVSDLD
+107 TGEGLSVSNLD

-133 DPATATFAP
+133 DPATAQFTC
-142 VIAADQNLEYINKM
+142 VIAADQNLEYVNKM
-156 IVNGGYLYFATNT
+156 VVNGGYLYFATNT
-169 GLFRATMGNTQYD
+169 GLFRAAMGAAQYE
-182 TLFDDGKVQ
+182 TIFDGGKVQ
-191 DLEIA
+191 DLDLA
-196 SERLYFTTGADL
+196 GERLYFTKGADVY
-208 FMIDSLSKGVEYLK
+208 MIDSLSKGVEYLK

-228 SNASRVELTVAPTDE
+228 NTASRVELAVAPTDE
-243 NYVYLSVA
+243 SYVYLTVA
-251 DANGYLEGVYMT
+251 DANGNLEGVYMT
-263 NSVPF
+263 NTGYTVEM
-268 VGLDS
+268 DS
-273 VISNIE
+273 VVGTIDTIAEVSEVDTIVSEINVVDSNIS
-279 TVIDTIISDQE
+279 VIDTLVSE
-290 IDSTFVI
+290 L
-297 DSTCMVDTIPIIDT
+297 DTLTTTLIIDT
-311 INQILDSIN
+311 IPEISE
-320 IVEYRE
+320 IVVS
-326 IDTITATIDS
+326 DTLITIDS
-336 ITSIDSIP
+336 VFSAIDSTT
-344 AMDLTVIDSLLSV
+344 MDSIFTVS
-357 VDTLEFIDGI
+357 
-367 NVVDTIIVYDTI
+367 
-379 YLGMDGSDSLFTYL
+379 
-393 PNVTFVFDTNYRYE
+393 
-407 YDSTYTY
+407 
-414 TYDTIHFTLYDT
+414 YDT
-426 TYSYTYDTTYLTL
+426 TYVFDTTFTYIYDSLYAYTFDTTFAYDTNYAYIYDTIFTYDTTFAYKYDTLGYDYFNIYLT
-439 FDTTYFYHNDTTFV
+439 
-453 PVYDTNYTYSYD
+453 
-465 TIFRTVYDTIYGSDT
+465 
-480 SYNSFYAHYFE
+480 E
-491 WNKISTSTVSLF
+491 WNKISTSTVALF

-522 KLYLG
+522 KLYLA
-527 GSDLWT
+527 GSNLWV

-545 AMESNAAYGRPSAFY
+545 TMESNAAYGRPSAFY

-586 YGEVY
+586 YGEIY
-591 DGVTIVGESGVGF
+591 DGVAIVGESGIGF

-640 SRENSEITTPMADSV
+640 SREDSEITTPMADSV

-704 STNTQAWTT
+704 TTNTQAWTT
-713 GTDFN
+713 GTEFN
-718 NTQFTT
+718 STQFTT

-730 MLLWEN
+730 MLLWET
-736 LEDEL
+736 LEDEV
-741 IRDSMEFKITAPVIV
+741 IRDSMEFRITAPVVV
-756 RRNGVDTL
+756 RRNGIDTL
-764 ARNGFELMVN
+764 AREGFEFMVN
-774 DTIMLR
+774 DTVMLR

-796 CTLTAAGI
+796 CTLDVAGI
-804 EGVIKNPIQSRLFVT
+804 SGIIKNPIQSRLFVT

-846 GNSTDGINWLDVAN
+846 GNSSEGINWIDIAN
-860 LRESVVRALAIT
+860 LKESIVRALAIT

-886 GGSVLVRVRGLA
+886 GGSVLVRVRNLA
-898 SADPNAIGA
+898 SANQNITGA

-912 PNQQTRIDTI
+912 PNQQTIIDTI
-922 LITERVITSIALSAD
+922 LTTERVITSVSLSSN
-937 GNTAIVTCAGEEDGS
+937 GNVAIVTCAGDEEGS
-952 NLYYIANATAD
+952 NLYYIEGVTTD
-963 EYNAV
+963 EYRSVASNV
-968 ENNILDGKDI
+968 LEGINI
-978 YSSLIEKETGS
+978 YSSLIEKETDS
-989 VFIGAIDGIYT
+989 VFVGTVDGIYT
-1000 MEAYNQTAATL
+1000 MGSYNDATPSY

-1039 TNAEE
+1039 TNATE

-1073 DFENEIGINAP
+1073 DFENEIGINSP

-1098 AASYA
+1098 AASYT
-1103 NIEMEIANATN
+1103 NIELEIANTTN
-1114 VSIRIFDM
+1114 VSIRVFDM
-1122 SGKVVYTK
+1122 SGKLVYTK
-1130 SLDNLTEGIY
+1130 SLDNLTEGVY

>member
-1 MRKRKILFGII
+1 MKKRKILFGII

-80 PVLDNTG
+80 PVLDNAG

-92 PISCMVQHEGKLLIG
+92 PISCMVQNEGKLLIG
-107 TGEGLSVSDLD
+107 TGEGLSVSNLD

-133 DPATATFAP
+133 DPATAQFTCL
-142 VIAADQNLEYINKM
+142 IAADQNLEYVNKM
-156 IVNGGYLYFATNT
+156 VVNGGYLYFATNT
-169 GLFRATMGNTQYD
+169 GLFRAAMGAAQYE
-182 TLFDDGKVQ
+182 TIFDGGKVQ
-191 DLEIA
+191 DLDLA
-196 SERLYFTTGADL
+196 GERLYFTKGADVY
-208 FMIDSLSKGVEYLK
+208 MIDSLSKGVEYLK

-228 SNASRVELTVAPTDE
+228 NTASRVELAVAPTDE
-243 NYVYLSVA
+243 SYVYLTVA
-251 DANGYLEGVYMT
+251 DANGNLEGVYMT
-263 NSVPF
+263 NTGYTVEM
-268 VGLDS
+268 DS
-273 VISNIE
+273 VVGTIDTIAEVSEVDTIVSEINVVDSNIS
-279 TVIDTIISDQE
+279 VIDTLVSE
-290 IDSTFVI
+290 L
-297 DSTCMVDTIPIIDT
+297 DTLTTTLIIDT
-311 INQILDSIN
+311 IPEISE
-320 IVEYRE
+320 IVVS
-326 IDTITATIDS
+326 DTLITIDS
-336 ITSIDSIP
+336 VFSAIDSTT
-344 AMDLTVIDSLLSV
+344 MDSIFTVS
-357 VDTLEFIDGI
+357 
-367 NVVDTIIVYDTI
+367 
-379 YLGMDGSDSLFTYL
+379 
-393 PNVTFVFDTNYRYE
+393 
-407 YDSTYTY
+407 
-414 TYDTIHFTLYDT
+414 YDT
-426 TYSYTYDTTYLTL
+426 TYVFDTTFTYIYDSLYAYTFDTTFAYDTNYAYIYDTIFTYDTTFAYKYDTLGYDYFNIYLT
-439 FDTTYFYHNDTTFV
+439 
-453 PVYDTNYTYSYD
+453 
-465 TIFRTVYDTIYGSDT
+465 
-480 SYNSFYAHYFE
+480 E
-491 WNKISTSTVSLF
+491 WNKISTSTVALF

-522 KLYLG
+522 KLYLA
-527 GSDLWT
+527 GSNLWV

-545 AMESNAAYGRPSAFY
+545 TMESNAAYGRPSAFY

-586 YGEVY
+586 YGEIY
-591 DGVTIVGESGVGF
+591 DGVAIVGESGIGF

-640 SRENSEITTPMADSV
+640 SREDSEITTPMADSV

-713 GTDFN
+713 GTEFN
-718 NTQFTT
+718 STQFTT

-730 MLLWEN
+730 MLLWET
-736 LEDEL
+736 LEDEV
-741 IRDSMEFKITAPVIV
+741 IRDSMEFKITAPVVV
-756 RRNGVDTL
+756 RRNGIDTL
-764 ARNGFELMVN
+764 AREGFEFMVN
-774 DTIMLR
+774 DTVMLR

-796 CTLTAAGI
+796 CTLDVAGI
-804 EGVIKNPIQSRLFVT
+804 SGIIKNPIQSRLFVT

-846 GNSTDGINWLDVAN
+846 GNSSEGINWIDIAN
-860 LRESVVRALAIT
+860 LKESVVRALAIT

-886 GGSVLVRVRGLA
+886 GGSVLVRVRNLA
-898 SADPNAIGA
+898 SANQNITGA

-912 PNQQTRIDTI
+912 PNQQTIIDTI
-922 LITERVITSIALSAD
+922 LTTERVITSVSLSLN
-937 GNTAIVTCAGEEDGS
+937 GNVAIVTCAGDEEGS
-952 NLYYIANATAD
+952 NLYYIEDVTTD
-963 EYNAV
+963 EYRSVASSVLEGIN
-968 ENNILDGKDI
+968 I
-978 YSSLIEKETGS
+978 YSSLIEKETDS
-989 VFIGAIDGIYT
+989 VFVGTVDGIYT
-1000 MEAYNQTAATL
+1000 MGSYNDATPSY

-1039 TNAEE
+1039 TNATE

-1073 DFENEIGINAP
+1073 DFENEIGINSP

-1098 AASYA
+1098 AASYT
-1103 NIEMEIANATN
+1103 NIELEIANTTN
-1114 VSIRIFDM
+1114 VSIRVFDM
-1122 SGKVVYTK
+1122 SGKLVYTK
-1130 SLDNLTEGIY
+1130 SLDNLTEGVY

>member
-1 MRKRKILFGII
+1 MKKRKILFGII

-80 PVLDNTG
+80 PVLDNAG

-92 PISCMVQHEGKLLIG
+92 PISCMVQNEGKLLIG
-107 TGEGLSVSDLD
+107 TGEGLSVSNLD

-133 DPATATFAP
+133 DPATAQFTC
-142 VIAADQNLEYINKM
+142 VIAADQNLEYVNKM
-156 IVNGGYLYFATNT
+156 VVNGGYLYFATNT
-169 GLFRATMGNTQYD
+169 GLFRAAMGAAQYE
-182 TLFDDGKVQ
+182 TIFDGGKVQ
-191 DLEIA
+191 DLDLA
-196 SERLYFTTGADL
+196 GERLYFTKGADVY
-208 FMIDSLSKGVEYLK
+208 MIDSLSKGVEYLK

-228 SNASRVELTVAPTDE
+228 NTASRVELAVAPTDE
-243 NYVYLSVA
+243 SYVYLTVA
-251 DANGYLEGVYMT
+251 DANGNLEGVYMT
-263 NSVPF
+263 NTGYTVEM
-268 VGLDS
+268 DS
-273 VISNIE
+273 VVGTIDTIAEVSEVDTIVSEINVVDSNIS
-279 TVIDTIISDQE
+279 VIDTLVSE
-290 IDSTFVI
+290 L
-297 DSTCMVDTIPIIDT
+297 DTLTTTLIIDT
-311 INQILDSIN
+311 IPEISE
-320 IVEYRE
+320 IVVS
-326 IDTITATIDS
+326 DTLITIDS
-336 ITSIDSIP
+336 VFSAIDSTT
-344 AMDLTVIDSLLSV
+344 MDSIFTVS
-357 VDTLEFIDGI
+357 
-367 NVVDTIIVYDTI
+367 
-379 YLGMDGSDSLFTYL
+379 
-393 PNVTFVFDTNYRYE
+393 
-407 YDSTYTY
+407 
-414 TYDTIHFTLYDT
+414 YDT
-426 TYSYTYDTTYLTL
+426 TYVFDTTFTYIYDSLYAYTFDTTFAYDTNYAYIYDTIFTYDTTFAYKYDTLGYDYFNIYLT
-439 FDTTYFYHNDTTFV
+439 
-453 PVYDTNYTYSYD
+453 
-465 TIFRTVYDTIYGSDT
+465 
-480 SYNSFYAHYFE
+480 E
-491 WNKISTSTVSLF
+491 WNKISTSTVALF

-516 SPTDPK
+516 SLTDPK
-522 KLYLG
+522 KLYLA
-527 GSDLWT
+527 GSNLWV

-545 AMESNAAYGRPSAFY
+545 TMESNAAYGRPSAFY

-586 YGEVY
+586 YGEIY
-591 DGVTIVGESGVGF
+591 DGVAIVGESGIGF

-640 SRENSEITTPMADSV
+640 SREDSEITTPMADSV

-713 GTDFN
+713 GTEFN
-718 NTQFTT
+718 STQFTT

-730 MLLWEN
+730 MLLWET
-736 LEDEL
+736 LEDEV
-741 IRDSMEFKITAPVIV
+741 IRDSMEFKITAPVVV
-756 RRNGVDTL
+756 RRNGIDTL
-764 ARNGFELMVN
+764 AREGFEFMVN
-774 DTIMLR
+774 DTVMLR

-796 CTLTAAGI
+796 CTLDVAGI
-804 EGVIKNPIQSRLFVT
+804 SGIIKNPIQSRLFVT

-846 GNSTDGINWLDVAN
+846 GNSSEGINWIDIAN
-860 LRESVVRALAIT
+860 LKESVVRALAIT

-886 GGSVLVRVRGLA
+886 GGSVLVRVRNLA
-898 SADPNAIGA
+898 SANQTITGA

-912 PNQQTRIDTI
+912 PNQQTIIDTI
-922 LITERVITSIALSAD
+922 LTTERVITSVSLSSN
-937 GNTAIVTCAGEEDGS
+937 GNVAIVTCAGDEEGS
-952 NLYYIANATAD
+952 NLYYIEDVTTD
-963 EYNAV
+963 EYRSVASNV
-968 ENNILDGKDI
+968 LEGINI
-978 YSSLIEKETGS
+978 YSSLIEKETDS
-989 VFIGAIDGIYT
+989 VFVGTVDGIYT
-1000 MEAYNQTAATL
+1000 MGSYNDATPSY

-1039 TNAEE
+1039 TNATE

-1073 DFENEIGINAP
+1073 DFENEIGINSP

-1098 AASYA
+1098 AASYT
-1103 NIEMEIANATN
+1103 NIELEIANTTN
-1114 VSIRIFDM
+1114 VSIRVFDM
-1122 SGKVVYTK
+1122 SGKLVYTK
-1130 SLDNLTEGIY
+1130 SLDNLTEGVY

>member
-1 MRKRKILFGII
+1 MKKRKILFGII

-80 PVLDNTG
+80 PVLDNAG

-92 PISCMVQHEGKLLIG
+92 PISCMVQNEGKLLIG
-107 TGEGLSVSDLD
+107 TGEGLSVSNLD

-133 DPATATFAP
+133 DPATAQFTC
-142 VIAADQNLEYINKM
+142 VIAADQNLEYVNK
-156 IVNGGYLYFATNT
+156 IAVNGGYLYFATNT
-169 GLFRATMGNTQYD
+169 GLFRAAMGAAQYE
-182 TLFDDGKVQ
+182 TIFDGGKVQ
-191 DLEIA
+191 DLDLA
-196 SERLYFTTGADL
+196 GERLYFTKGADVY
-208 FMIDSLSKGVEYLK
+208 MIDSLSKGVEYLK

-228 SNASRVELTVAPTDE
+228 NTASRVELAVAPTDE
-243 NYVYLSVA
+243 SYVYLTVA
-251 DANGYLEGVYMT
+251 DANGNLEGVYMT
-263 NSVPF
+263 NTGYTVEM
-268 VGLDS
+268 DS
-273 VISNIE
+273 VVGTIDTIAEVSEVDTIVSEINVVDSNIS
-279 TVIDTIISDQE
+279 VIDTLVSE
-290 IDSTFVI
+290 L
-297 DSTCMVDTIPIIDT
+297 DTLTTTLIIDT
-311 INQILDSIN
+311 IPEISEIVVSDTLITIDS
-320 IVEYRE
+320 VFS
-326 IDTITATIDS
+326 AIDS
-336 ITSIDSIP
+336 ITMDSIF
-344 AMDLTVIDSLLSV
+344 TVS
-357 VDTLEFIDGI
+357 
-367 NVVDTIIVYDTI
+367 
-379 YLGMDGSDSLFTYL
+379 
-393 PNVTFVFDTNYRYE
+393 
-407 YDSTYTY
+407 
-414 TYDTIHFTLYDT
+414 YDT
-426 TYSYTYDTTYLTL
+426 TYVFDTTFTYIYDSLYAYTFDTTFAYDTNYAYIYDTIFTYDTTFAYKYDTLGYDYFNIYLT
-439 FDTTYFYHNDTTFV
+439 
-453 PVYDTNYTYSYD
+453 
-465 TIFRTVYDTIYGSDT
+465 
-480 SYNSFYAHYFE
+480 E
-491 WNKISTSTVSLF
+491 WNKISTSTVALF

-516 SPTDPK
+516 SLTDPK
-522 KLYLG
+522 KLYLA
-527 GSDLWT
+527 GSNLWV

-545 AMESNAAYGRPSAFY
+545 TMESNAAYGRPSAFY

-586 YGEVY
+586 YGEIY
-591 DGVTIVGESGVGF
+591 DGVAIVGESGIGF

-640 SRENSEITTPMADSV
+640 SREDSEITTPMADSV

-713 GTDFN
+713 GTEFN
-718 NTQFTT
+718 STQFTT

-730 MLLWEN
+730 MLLWET
-736 LEDEL
+736 LEDEV
-741 IRDSMEFKITAPVIV
+741 IRDSMEFRITAPVVV
-756 RRNGVDTL
+756 RRNGIDTL
-764 ARNGFELMVN
+764 AREGFEFMVN
-774 DTIMLR
+774 DTVMLR

-796 CTLTAAGI
+796 CTLDVAGI
-804 EGVIKNPIQSRLFVT
+804 SGIIKNPIQSRLFVT
-819 AVAQQFDGALYSKV
+819 AVAQQFDGTLYSKV

-846 GNSTDGINWLDVAN
+846 GNSAEGINWIDIAN
-860 LRESVVRALAIT
+860 LKESVVRALAIT

-886 GGSVLVRVRGLA
+886 GGSVLVRVRNLA
-898 SADPNAIGA
+898 SANQNITGA

-912 PNQQTRIDTI
+912 PNQQTIIDTI
-922 LITERVITSIALSAD
+922 LTTERVITSVSLSSN
-937 GNTAIVTCAGEEDGS
+937 GNVAIVTCAGDEEGS
-952 NLYYIANATAD
+952 NLYYIENVTTD
-963 EYNAV
+963 EYRSVASNV
-968 ENNILDGKDI
+968 LEGINI
-978 YSSLIEKETGS
+978 YSSLIEKETDS
-989 VFIGAIDGIYT
+989 VFVGTVDGIYT
-1000 MEAYNQTAATL
+1000 MGSYNDATPSY

-1039 TNAEE
+1039 TNATE

-1073 DFENEIGINAP
+1073 DFENEIGINSP

-1098 AASYA
+1098 AASYT
-1103 NIEMEIANATN
+1103 NIELEIANTTN
-1114 VSIRIFDM
+1114 VSIRVFDM
-1122 SGKVVYTK
+1122 SGKLVYTK
-1130 SLDNLTEGIY
+1130 SLDNLTEGVY

>member
-1 MRKRKILFGII
+1 MKKRKILFGII

-48 IDQQAEG
+48 IDQQTEG

-80 PVLDNTG
+80 PVLDNAG

-92 PISCMVQHEGKLLIG
+92 PISCMVQNEGKLLIG
-107 TGEGLSVSDLD
+107 TGEGLSVSNLD

-133 DPATATFAP
+133 DPATSQFTC
-142 VIAADQNLEYINKM
+142 VIAADQNLEYVNKM
-156 IVNGGYLYFATNT
+156 VVNGGYLYFATNT
-169 GLFRATMGNTQYD
+169 GLFRAAMGATQYE
-182 TLFDDGKVQ
+182 TIFDGGKVQ
-191 DLEIA
+191 DLDLA
-196 SERLYFTTGADL
+196 GERLYFTKGADVY
-208 FMIDSLSKGVEYLK
+208 MIDSLSKGVEYLK

-228 SNASRVELTVAPTDE
+228 NTASRVELAVAPTDE
-243 NYVYLSVA
+243 SYVYLTVA
-251 DANGYLEGVYMT
+251 DANGNLEGVYMT
-263 NSVPF
+263 NTGYTVEM
-268 VGLDS
+268 DS
-273 VISNIE
+273 VVGNINIDTTATISEITTTVSEINLVDSNIAR
-279 TVIDTIISDQE
+279 IDTILNV
-290 IDSTFVI
+290 TVL
-297 DSTCMVDTIPIIDT
+297 DTIAEISEITPADTLITYDTVINGLDTVISAIDT
-311 INQILDSIN
+311 
-320 IVEYRE
+320 
-326 IDTITATIDS
+326 
-336 ITSIDSIP
+336 
-344 AMDLTVIDSLLSV
+344 V
-357 VDTLEFIDGI
+357 V
-367 NVVDTIIVYDTI
+367 VYDTA
-379 YLGMDGSDSLFTYL
+379 
-393 PNVTFVFDTNYRYE
+393 
-407 YDSTYTY
+407 YTY
-414 TYDTIHFTLYDT
+414 TYVCDTTYEYNTIYAYVYDT
-426 TYSYTYDTTYLTL
+426 VFTYDTTYTYSYTYDTLGY
-439 FDTTYFYHNDTTFV
+439 DYFNMYVT
-453 PVYDTNYTYSYD
+453 
-465 TIFRTVYDTIYGSDT
+465 
-480 SYNSFYAHYFE
+480 E
-491 WNKISTSTVSLF
+491 WNKISTSTVALF

-516 SPTDPK
+516 SLTDPK
-522 KLYLG
+522 KLYLA
-527 GSDLWT
+527 GSNLWV

-545 AMESNAAYGRPSAFY
+545 TMESNAAYGRPSAFY

-586 YGEVY
+586 YGEIY
-591 DGVTIVGESGVGF
+591 DGVAIVGESGIGF

-640 SRENSEITTPMADSV
+640 SREDSEITTPMADSV

-713 GTDFN
+713 GTEFN
-718 NTQFTT
+718 STQFTT

-730 MLLWEN
+730 MLLWET
-736 LEDEL
+736 LEDEV
-741 IRDSMEFKITAPVIV
+741 IRDSMEFRITAPVVV
-756 RRNGVDTL
+756 RRNGIDTL
-764 ARNGFELMVN
+764 AREGFEFMVN

-796 CTLTAAGI
+796 CTLDVAGI
-804 EGVIKNPIQSRLFVT
+804 SGIIKNPIQSRLFVT

-846 GNSTDGINWLDVAN
+846 GNSSEGINWIDIAN
-860 LRESVVRALAIT
+860 LKESVVRALAIT

-886 GGSVLVRVRGLA
+886 GGSVLVRVRNLA
-898 SADPNAIGA
+898 SADQTITGA

-912 PNQQTRIDTI
+912 PNQQTIIDTI
-922 LITERVITSIALSAD
+922 LTTERVITSVSLSSN
-937 GNTAIVTCAGEEDGS
+937 GNVAIVTCAGDEEGS
-952 NLYYIANATAD
+952 NLYYIENVTAD
-963 EYNAV
+963 EYRSVASNV
-968 ENNILDGKDI
+968 LEGINI
-978 YSSLIEKETGS
+978 YSSLIEKETDS
-989 VFIGAIDGIYT
+989 VFVGTVDGIYT
-1000 MEAYNQTAATL
+1000 MGSYNDATASY

-1039 TNAEE
+1039 TNATE

-1073 DFENEIGINAP
+1073 DFENEIGINSP

-1098 AASYA
+1098 AASYT
-1103 NIEMEIANATN
+1103 NIELEIANTTN
-1114 VSIRIFDM
+1114 VSIRVFDM
-1122 SGKVVYTK
+1122 SGKLVYTK
-1130 SLDNLTEGIY
+1130 SLDNLTEGVY

>member
-1 MRKRKILFGII
+1 MKKRKILFGII

-80 PVLDNTG
+80 PVLDNAG

-92 PISCMVQHEGKLLIG
+92 PISCMVQNEGKLLIG
-107 TGEGLSVSDLD
+107 TGEGLSVSNLD

-133 DPATATFAP
+133 DPATAQFTC
-142 VIAADQNLEYINKM
+142 VIAADQNLEYVNKM
-156 IVNGGYLYFATNT
+156 VVNGGYLYFATNT
-169 GLFRATMGNTQYD
+169 GLFRAAMGAAQYE
-182 TLFDDGKVQ
+182 TIFDGGKVQ
-191 DLEIA
+191 DLDLA
-196 SERLYFTTGADL
+196 GERLYFTKGADVY
-208 FMIDSLSKGVEYLK
+208 MIDSLSKGLEYLK

-228 SNASRVELTVAPTDE
+228 NTASRVELAVAPTDE
-243 NYVYLSVA
+243 SYVYLTVA
-251 DANGYLEGVYMT
+251 DANGNLEGVYMANT
-263 NSVPF
+263 GYQVEM
-268 VGLDS
+268 DS
-273 VISNIE
+273 VVGN
-279 TVIDTIISDQE
+279 IDTIATVSEITPIVSEINLVDSNISK
-290 IDSTFVI
+290 I
-297 DSTCMVDTIPIIDT
+297 DTIPTVTVLDT
-311 INQILDSIN
+311 IAEISEI
-320 IVEYRE
+320 IVT
-326 IDTITATIDS
+326 DTLITFD
-336 ITSIDSIP
+336 
-344 AMDLTVIDSLLSV
+344 TVINGL
-357 VDTLEFIDGI
+357 DTVI
-367 NVVDTIIVYDTI
+367 NVLDTTFVYDTA
-379 YLGMDGSDSLFTYL
+379 YTYTYVYDTAYAYDTLYAYVYDTVFTY
-393 PNVTFVFDTNYRYE
+393 DTA
-407 YDSTYTY
+407 YTY
-414 TYDTIHFTLYDT
+414 TYDTL
-426 TYSYTYDTTYLTL
+426 
-439 FDTTYFYHNDTTFV
+439 
-453 PVYDTNYTYSYD
+453 
-465 TIFRTVYDTIYGSDT
+465 G
-480 SYNSFYAHYFE
+480 YNKFNMYVTE
-491 WNKISTSTVSLF
+491 WNKISTSTVALF

-516 SPTDPK
+516 SLTDPK
-522 KLYLG
+522 KLYLA
-527 GSDLWT
+527 GSNLWV

-545 AMESNAAYGRPSAFY
+545 TMESNAAYGRPSAFY

-586 YGEVY
+586 YGEIY
-591 DGVTIVGESGVGF
+591 DGVAIVGESGIGF

-640 SRENSEITTPMADSV
+640 SREDSEITTPMADSV

-713 GTDFN
+713 GTEFN
-718 NTQFTT
+718 STQFTT

-730 MLLWEN
+730 MLLWET
-736 LEDEL
+736 LEDEV
-741 IRDSMEFKITAPVIV
+741 IRDSMEFRITAPVVV
-756 RRNGVDTL
+756 RRNGIDTL
-764 ARNGFELMVN
+764 AREGFEFMVN
-774 DTIMLR
+774 DTVMLR

-796 CTLTAAGI
+796 CTLDVAGI
-804 EGVIKNPIQSRLFVT
+804 SGIIKNPIQSRLFVT

-846 GNSTDGINWLDVAN
+846 GNSAEGINWIDIAN
-860 LRESVVRALAIT
+860 LKESVVRALAIT

-886 GGSVLVRVRGLA
+886 GGSVLVRVRNLA
-898 SADPNAIGA
+898 SADQTITGA

-912 PNQQTRIDTI
+912 PNQQTIIDTI
-922 LITERVITSIALSAD
+922 LTTERVITSVSLSSN
-937 GNTAIVTCAGEEDGS
+937 GNVAIVTCAGDEEGS
-952 NLYYIANATAD
+952 NLYYIENVTTD
-963 EYNAV
+963 EYRSVASNV
-968 ENNILDGKDI
+968 LEGINI
-978 YSSLIEKETGS
+978 YSSLIEKETDS
-989 VFIGAIDGIYT
+989 VFVGTVDGIYT
-1000 MEAYNQTAATL
+1000 MGSYNDATPSY

-1039 TNAEE
+1039 TNATE

-1073 DFENEIGINAP
+1073 DFENEIGINSP

-1098 AASYA
+1098 AASYT
-1103 NIEMEIANATN
+1103 NIELEIANTTN
-1114 VSIRIFDM
+1114 VSIRVFDM
-1122 SGKVVYTK
+1122 SGKLVYTK
-1130 SLDNLTEGIY
+1130 SLDNLTEGVY

>member
-1 MRKRKILFGII
+1 MKKRKILFGII

-80 PVLDNTG
+80 PVLDNAG

-92 PISCMVQHEGKLLIG
+92 PISCMVQNEGKLLIG
-107 TGEGLSVSDLD
+107 TGEGLSVSNLD

-133 DPATATFAP
+133 DPATAQFTC
-142 VIAADQNLEYINKM
+142 VIAADQNLEYVNK
-156 IVNGGYLYFATNT
+156 IAVNGGYLYFATNT
-169 GLFRATMGNTQYD
+169 GLFRAAMGAAQYE
-182 TLFDDGKVQ
+182 TIFDGGKVQ
-191 DLEIA
+191 DLDLA
-196 SERLYFTTGADL
+196 GERLYFTKGADVY
-208 FMIDSLSKGVEYLK
+208 MIDSLSKGVEYLK

-228 SNASRVELTVAPTDE
+228 NTASRVELAVAPTDE
-243 NYVYLSVA
+243 SYVYLTVA
-251 DANGYLEGVYMT
+251 DANGNLEGVYMT
-263 NSVPF
+263 NTGYTVEM
-268 VGLDS
+268 DS
-273 VISNIE
+273 VVGTIDTIAEVSEVDTIVSEINVVDSNIS
-279 TVIDTIISDQE
+279 VIDTLVSE
-290 IDSTFVI
+290 L
-297 DSTCMVDTIPIIDT
+297 DTLTTTLIIDT
-311 INQILDSIN
+311 IPEISEIVVSDTLITIDS
-320 IVEYRE
+320 VFS
-326 IDTITATIDS
+326 AIDS
-336 ITSIDSIP
+336 ITMDSIF
-344 AMDLTVIDSLLSV
+344 TVS
-357 VDTLEFIDGI
+357 
-367 NVVDTIIVYDTI
+367 
-379 YLGMDGSDSLFTYL
+379 
-393 PNVTFVFDTNYRYE
+393 
-407 YDSTYTY
+407 
-414 TYDTIHFTLYDT
+414 YDT
-426 TYSYTYDTTYLTL
+426 TYVFDTTFTYIYDSLYAYTFDTTFAYDTNYAYIYDTIFTYDTTFAYKYDTLGYDYFNIYLT
-439 FDTTYFYHNDTTFV
+439 
-453 PVYDTNYTYSYD
+453 
-465 TIFRTVYDTIYGSDT
+465 
-480 SYNSFYAHYFE
+480 E
-491 WNKISTSTVSLF
+491 WNKISTSTVALF

-516 SPTDPK
+516 SLTDPK
-522 KLYLG
+522 KLYLA
-527 GSDLWT
+527 GSNLWV

-545 AMESNAAYGRPSAFY
+545 TMESNAAYGRPSAFY

-586 YGEVY
+586 YGEIY
-591 DGVTIVGESGVGF
+591 DGVAIVGESGIGF

-640 SRENSEITTPMADSV
+640 SREDSEITTPMADSV

-713 GTDFN
+713 GTEFN
-718 NTQFTT
+718 STQFTT

-730 MLLWEN
+730 MLLWET
-736 LEDEL
+736 LEDEV
-741 IRDSMEFKITAPVIV
+741 IRDSMEFRITAPVVV
-756 RRNGVDTL
+756 RRNGIDTL
-764 ARNGFELMVN
+764 AREGFEFMVN
-774 DTIMLR
+774 DTVMLR

-796 CTLTAAGI
+796 CTLDVAGI
-804 EGVIKNPIQSRLFVT
+804 SGIIKNPIQSRLFVT
-819 AVAQQFDGALYSKV
+819 AVAQQFDGTLYSKV

-846 GNSTDGINWLDVAN
+846 GNSAEGINWIDIAN
-860 LRESVVRALAIT
+860 LKESVVRALAIT

-886 GGSVLVRVRGLA
+886 GGSVLVRVRNLA
-898 SADPNAIGA
+898 SANQNITGA

-912 PNQQTRIDTI
+912 PNQQTIIDTI
-922 LITERVITSIALSAD
+922 LTTERVITSVSLSSN
-937 GNTAIVTCAGEEDGS
+937 GNVAIVTCAGDEEGS
-952 NLYYIANATAD
+952 NLYYIENVTTD
-963 EYNAV
+963 EYRSVASNV
-968 ENNILDGKDI
+968 LEGINI
-978 YSSLIEKETGS
+978 YSSLIEKETDS
-989 VFIGAIDGIYT
+989 VFVGTVDGIYT
-1000 MEAYNQTAATL
+1000 MGSYNDATPSY

-1039 TNAEE
+1039 TNATE

-1073 DFENEIGINAP
+1073 DFENEIGINSP

-1098 AASYA
+1098 AASYT
-1103 NIEMEIANATN
+1103 NIELEIANTTN
-1114 VSIRIFDM
+1114 VSIRVFDM

-1130 SLDNLTEGIY
+1130 SLDNLTEGVY

>member
-1 MRKRKILFGII
+1 MKKRKILFGII

-80 PVLDNTG
+80 PVLDNAG

-92 PISCMVQHEGKLLIG
+92 PISCMVQNEGKLLIG
-107 TGEGLSVSDLD
+107 TGEGLSVSNLD

-133 DPATATFAP
+133 DPATAQFTC
-142 VIAADQNLEYINKM
+142 VIAADQNLEYVNKM
-156 IVNGGYLYFATNT
+156 VVNGGYLYFATNT
-169 GLFRATMGNTQYD
+169 GLFRAAMGAAQYE
-182 TLFDDGKVQ
+182 TIFDGGKVQ
-191 DLEIA
+191 DLDLA
-196 SERLYFTTGADL
+196 GERLYFTKGADVY
-208 FMIDSLSKGVEYLK
+208 MIDSLSKGVEYLK

-228 SNASRVELTVAPTDE
+228 NTASRVELAVAPTDE
-243 NYVYLSVA
+243 SYVYLTVA
-251 DANGYLEGVYMT
+251 DANGNLEGVYMT
-263 NSVPF
+263 NTEYTVEM
-268 VGLDS
+268 DS
-273 VISNIE
+273 VVGTIDTIAEVSEVDTIVSEINVVDSNIS
-279 TVIDTIISDQE
+279 VIDTLVSE
-290 IDSTFVI
+290 L
-297 DSTCMVDTIPIIDT
+297 DTLTTTLIIDT
-311 INQILDSIN
+311 IPEISE
-320 IVEYRE
+320 IVVS
-326 IDTITATIDS
+326 DTLITIDS
-336 ITSIDSIP
+336 VFSAIDSTT
-344 AMDLTVIDSLLSV
+344 MDSIFTVS
-357 VDTLEFIDGI
+357 
-367 NVVDTIIVYDTI
+367 
-379 YLGMDGSDSLFTYL
+379 
-393 PNVTFVFDTNYRYE
+393 
-407 YDSTYTY
+407 
-414 TYDTIHFTLYDT
+414 YDT
-426 TYSYTYDTTYLTL
+426 TYVFDTTFTYIYDSLYAYTFDTTFAYDTNYAYIYDTIFTYDTTFAYKYDTLGYDYFNIYLT
-439 FDTTYFYHNDTTFV
+439 
-453 PVYDTNYTYSYD
+453 
-465 TIFRTVYDTIYGSDT
+465 
-480 SYNSFYAHYFE
+480 E
-491 WNKISTSTVSLF
+491 WNKISTSTVALF

-522 KLYLG
+522 KLYLA
-527 GSDLWT
+527 GSNLWV

-545 AMESNAAYGRPSAFY
+545 TMESNAAYGRPSAFY

-586 YGEVY
+586 YGEIY
-591 DGVTIVGESGVGF
+591 DGVAIVGESGIGF

-640 SRENSEITTPMADSV
+640 SREDSEITTPMADSV

-704 STNTQAWTT
+704 TTNTQAWTT
-713 GTDFN
+713 GTEFN
-718 NTQFTT
+718 STQFTT

-730 MLLWEN
+730 MLLWET
-736 LEDEL
+736 LEDEV
-741 IRDSMEFKITAPVIV
+741 IRDSMEFRITAPVVV
-756 RRNGVDTL
+756 RRNGIDTL
-764 ARNGFELMVN
+764 AREGFEFMVN
-774 DTIMLR
+774 DTVMLR

-796 CTLTAAGI
+796 CTLDVAGI
-804 EGVIKNPIQSRLFVT
+804 SGIIKNPIQSRLFVT

-846 GNSTDGINWLDVAN
+846 GNSSEGINWIDIAN
-860 LRESVVRALAIT
+860 LKESIVRALAIT

-886 GGSVLVRVRGLA
+886 GGSVLVRVRNLA
-898 SADPNAIGA
+898 SANQTITGA

-912 PNQQTRIDTI
+912 PNQQTIIDTI
-922 LITERVITSIALSAD
+922 LTTERVITSVSLSSN
-937 GNTAIVTCAGEEDGS
+937 GNVAIVTCAGDEEGS
-952 NLYYIANATAD
+952 NLYYIEDVTTD
-963 EYNAV
+963 EYRSVASNV
-968 ENNILDGKDI
+968 LEGINI
-978 YSSLIEKETGS
+978 YSSLIEKETDS
-989 VFIGAIDGIYT
+989 VFVGTVDGIYT
-1000 MEAYNQTAATL
+1000 MGSYNDATPSY

-1039 TNAEE
+1039 TNATE

-1073 DFENEIGINAP
+1073 DFENEIGINSP

-1098 AASYA
+1098 AASYT
-1103 NIEMEIANATN
+1103 NIELEIANTTN
-1114 VSIRIFDM
+1114 VSIRVFDM
-1122 SGKVVYTK
+1122 SGKLVYTK
-1130 SLDNLTEGIY
+1130 SLDNLTEGVY

>member
-1 MRKRKILFGII
+1 MKKRKILFGII

-80 PVLDNTG
+80 PVLDNAG

-92 PISCMVQHEGKLLIG
+92 PISCMVQNEGKLLIG
-107 TGEGLSVSDLD
+107 TGEGLSVSNLD

-133 DPATATFAP
+133 DPATAQFTC
-142 VIAADQNLEYINKM
+142 VIAADQNLEYVNK
-156 IVNGGYLYFATNT
+156 IAVNGGYLYFATNT
-169 GLFRATMGNTQYD
+169 GLFRAAMGAAQYE
-182 TLFDDGKVQ
+182 TIFDGGKVQ
-191 DLEIA
+191 DLDLA
-196 SERLYFTTGADL
+196 GERLYFTKGADVY
-208 FMIDSLSKGVEYLK
+208 MIDSLSKGVEYLK

-228 SNASRVELTVAPTDE
+228 NTASRVELAVAPTDE
-243 NYVYLSVA
+243 SYVYLTVA
-251 DANGYLEGVYMT
+251 DANGNLEGVYMT
-263 NSVPF
+263 NTGYTVEM
-268 VGLDS
+268 DS
-273 VISNIE
+273 VVGTIDTIAEVSEVDTIVSEINVVDSNIS
-279 TVIDTIISDQE
+279 VIDTLVSE
-290 IDSTFVI
+290 L
-297 DSTCMVDTIPIIDT
+297 DTLTTTLIIDT
-311 INQILDSIN
+311 IPEISEIVVSDTLITIDS
-320 IVEYRE
+320 VFS
-326 IDTITATIDS
+326 AIDS
-336 ITSIDSIP
+336 ITMDSIF
-344 AMDLTVIDSLLSV
+344 TVS
-357 VDTLEFIDGI
+357 
-367 NVVDTIIVYDTI
+367 
-379 YLGMDGSDSLFTYL
+379 
-393 PNVTFVFDTNYRYE
+393 
-407 YDSTYTY
+407 
-414 TYDTIHFTLYDT
+414 YDT
-426 TYSYTYDTTYLTL
+426 TYVFDTTFTYIYDSLYAYTFDTTFAYDTNYAYIYDTIFTYDTTFAYKYDTLGYDYFNIYLT
-439 FDTTYFYHNDTTFV
+439 
-453 PVYDTNYTYSYD
+453 
-465 TIFRTVYDTIYGSDT
+465 
-480 SYNSFYAHYFE
+480 E
-491 WNKISTSTVSLF
+491 WNKISTSTVALF

-516 SPTDPK
+516 SLTDPK
-522 KLYLG
+522 KLYLA
-527 GSDLWT
+527 GSNLWV

-545 AMESNAAYGRPSAFY
+545 TMESNAAYGRPSAFY

-586 YGEVY
+586 YGEIY
-591 DGVTIVGESGVGF
+591 DGVAIVGESGIGF

-640 SRENSEITTPMADSV
+640 SREDSEITTPMADSV

-713 GTDFN
+713 GTEFN
-718 NTQFTT
+718 STQFTT

-730 MLLWEN
+730 MLLWET
-736 LEDEL
+736 LEDEV
-741 IRDSMEFKITAPVIV
+741 IRDSMEFRITAPVVV
-756 RRNGVDTL
+756 RRNGIDTL
-764 ARNGFELMVN
+764 AREGFEFMVN

-796 CTLTAAGI
+796 CTLDVAGI
-804 EGVIKNPIQSRLFVT
+804 SGIIKNPIQSRLFVT
-819 AVAQQFDGALYSKV
+819 AVAQQFDGTLYSKV

-846 GNSTDGINWLDVAN
+846 GNSAEGINWIDIAN
-860 LRESVVRALAIT
+860 LKESVVRALAIT

-886 GGSVLVRVRGLA
+886 GGSVLVRVRNLA
-898 SADPNAIGA
+898 SANQNITGA

-912 PNQQTRIDTI
+912 PNQQTIIDTI
-922 LITERVITSIALSAD
+922 LTTERVITSVSLSSN
-937 GNTAIVTCAGEEDGS
+937 GNVAIVTCAGDEEGS
-952 NLYYIANATAD
+952 NLYYIENVTTD
-963 EYNAV
+963 EYRSVASNV
-968 ENNILDGKDI
+968 LEGINI
-978 YSSLIEKETGS
+978 YSSLIEKETDS
-989 VFIGAIDGIYT
+989 VFVGTVDGIYT
-1000 MEAYNQTAATL
+1000 MGSYNDATPSY

-1039 TNAEE
+1039 TNATE

-1073 DFENEIGINAP
+1073 DFENEIGINSP

-1098 AASYA
+1098 AASYT
-1103 NIEMEIANATN
+1103 NIELEIANTTN
-1114 VSIRIFDM
+1114 VSIRVFDM

-1130 SLDNLTEGIY
+1130 SLDNLTEGVY

>member
-1 MRKRKILFGII
+1 MKKRKILFGII

-80 PVLDNTG
+80 PVLDNAG

-92 PISCMVQHEGKLLIG
+92 PISCMVQNEGKLLIG
-107 TGEGLSVSDLD
+107 TGEGLSVSNLD

-133 DPATATFAP
+133 DPATSQFTC
-142 VIAADQNLEYINKM
+142 VIAADQNLEYVNKM
-156 IVNGGYLYFATNT
+156 VVNGGYLYFATNT
-169 GLFRATMGNTQYD
+169 GLFRAAMGAAQYE
-182 TLFDDGKVQ
+182 TIFDGGKVQ
-191 DLEIA
+191 DLDLA
-196 SERLYFTTGADL
+196 GERLYFTKGADVY
-208 FMIDSLSKGVEYLK
+208 MIDSLSKGVEYLK

-228 SNASRVELTVAPTDE
+228 NTASRVELAVAPTDE
-243 NYVYLSVA
+243 SYVYLTVA
-251 DANGYLEGVYMT
+251 DANGNLEGVYMT
-263 NSVPF
+263 NTGYIVEM
-268 VGLDS
+268 DS
-273 VISNIE
+273 VVGNINIDTTATISEITTTVSEINLVDSNIAR
-279 TVIDTIISDQE
+279 IDTILNV
-290 IDSTFVI
+290 TVL
-297 DSTCMVDTIPIIDT
+297 DTIAEISEITPADTLITYDTVINGLDTVISAIDT
-311 INQILDSIN
+311 
-320 IVEYRE
+320 
-326 IDTITATIDS
+326 
-336 ITSIDSIP
+336 
-344 AMDLTVIDSLLSV
+344 V
-357 VDTLEFIDGI
+357 V
-367 NVVDTIIVYDTI
+367 VYDTA
-379 YLGMDGSDSLFTYL
+379 
-393 PNVTFVFDTNYRYE
+393 
-407 YDSTYTY
+407 YTY
-414 TYDTIHFTLYDT
+414 TYVCDTTYEYNTIYAYVYDT
-426 TYSYTYDTTYLTL
+426 VFTYDTTYTYSYTYDTLGY
-439 FDTTYFYHNDTTFV
+439 DYFNMYVT
-453 PVYDTNYTYSYD
+453 
-465 TIFRTVYDTIYGSDT
+465 
-480 SYNSFYAHYFE
+480 E
-491 WNKISTSTVSLF
+491 WSKISTSTVALF

-516 SPTDPK
+516 SLTDPK
-522 KLYLG
+522 KLYLA
-527 GSDLWT
+527 GSNLWV

-545 AMESNAAYGRPSAFY
+545 TMESNAAYGRPSAFY

-586 YGEVY
+586 YGEIY
-591 DGVTIVGESGVGF
+591 DGVAIVGESGIGF

-640 SRENSEITTPMADSV
+640 SREDSEITTPMADSV

-713 GTDFN
+713 GTEFN
-718 NTQFTT
+718 STQFTT

-730 MLLWEN
+730 MLLWET
-736 LEDEL
+736 LEDEV
-741 IRDSMEFKITAPVIV
+741 IRDSMEFRITAPVVV
-756 RRNGVDTL
+756 RRNGIDTL
-764 ARNGFELMVN
+764 AREGFEFMVN

-796 CTLTAAGI
+796 CTLDVAGI
-804 EGVIKNPIQSRLFVT
+804 SGIIKNPIQSRLFVT

-846 GNSTDGINWLDVAN
+846 GNSSEGINWIDIAN
-860 LRESVVRALAIT
+860 LKESVVRALAIT

-886 GGSVLVRVRGLA
+886 GGSVLVRVRNLA
-898 SADPNAIGA
+898 SADQTITGA

-912 PNQQTRIDTI
+912 PNQQTIIDTI
-922 LITERVITSIALSAD
+922 LTTERVITSVSLSSN
-937 GNTAIVTCAGEEDGS
+937 GNVAVVTCAGDEEGS
-952 NLYYIANATAD
+952 NLYYIENVTAD
-963 EYNAV
+963 EYRSVASNV
-968 ENNILDGKDI
+968 LEGINI
-978 YSSLIEKETGS
+978 YSSLIEKETDS
-989 VFIGAIDGIYT
+989 VFVGTVDGIYT
-1000 MEAYNQTAATL
+1000 MGSYNDATPSY

-1039 TNAEE
+1039 TNATE

-1073 DFENEIGINAP
+1073 DFENEIGINSP

-1098 AASYA
+1098 AASYT
-1103 NIEMEIANATN
+1103 NIELEIANTTN
-1114 VSIRIFDM
+1114 VSIRVFDM
-1122 SGKVVYTK
+1122 SGKLVYTK
-1130 SLDNLTEGIY
+1130 SLDNLTEGVY

>member
-1 MRKRKILFGII
+1 MKKRKILFGII

-80 PVLDNTG
+80 PVLDNAG

-92 PISCMVQHEGKLLIG
+92 PISCMVQNEGKLLIG
-107 TGEGLSVSDLD
+107 TGEGLSVSNLD

-133 DPATATFAP
+133 DPATSQFTC
-142 VIAADQNLEYINKM
+142 VIAADQNLEYVNKM
-156 IVNGGYLYFATNT
+156 VVNGGYLYFATNT
-169 GLFRATMGNTQYD
+169 GLFRATMGAAQYE
-182 TLFDDGKVQ
+182 TIFDGGKVQ
-191 DLEIA
+191 DLDLA
-196 SERLYFTTGADL
+196 GERLYFTKGADVY
-208 FMIDSLSKGVEYLK
+208 MIDSLSKGLEYLK

-228 SNASRVELTVAPTDE
+228 NTASRVELAVAPTDE
-243 NYVYLSVA
+243 SYVYLTVA
-251 DANGYLEGVYMT
+251 DANGNLEGVYMANT
-263 NSVPF
+263 GYQVEM
-268 VGLDS
+268 DS
-273 VISNIE
+273 VVGN
-279 TVIDTIISDQE
+279 IDTIATVSEITPIVSEINLVDSNISK
-290 IDSTFVI
+290 I
-297 DSTCMVDTIPIIDT
+297 DTIPTVTVLDT
-311 INQILDSIN
+311 IA
-320 IVEYRE
+320 E
-326 IDTITATIDS
+326 ISEISVTDTLITFD
-336 ITSIDSIP
+336 
-344 AMDLTVIDSLLSV
+344 TVINGL
-357 VDTLEFIDGI
+357 DTVI
-367 NVVDTIIVYDTI
+367 NVLDTTFVYDTA
-379 YLGMDGSDSLFTYL
+379 YTYTYVYDTAYAYDTLYAYVYDTVFTY
-393 PNVTFVFDTNYRYE
+393 DTA
-407 YDSTYTY
+407 YTY
-414 TYDTIHFTLYDT
+414 TYDTL
-426 TYSYTYDTTYLTL
+426 
-439 FDTTYFYHNDTTFV
+439 
-453 PVYDTNYTYSYD
+453 
-465 TIFRTVYDTIYGSDT
+465 G
-480 SYNSFYAHYFE
+480 YNKFNMYVTE
-491 WNKISTSTVSLF
+491 WNKISTSTVALF

-516 SPTDPK
+516 SLTDPK
-522 KLYLG
+522 KLYLA
-527 GSDLWT
+527 GSNLWV

-545 AMESNAAYGRPSAFY
+545 TMESNAAYGRPSAFY

-586 YGEVY
+586 YGEIY
-591 DGVTIVGESGVGF
+591 DGVAIVGESGIGF

-640 SRENSEITTPMADSV
+640 SREDSEITTPMADSV

-713 GTDFN
+713 GTEFN
-718 NTQFTT
+718 STQFTT

-730 MLLWEN
+730 MLLWET
-736 LEDEL
+736 LEDEV
-741 IRDSMEFKITAPVIV
+741 IRDSMEFRITAPVVV
-756 RRNGVDTL
+756 RRNGIDTL
-764 ARNGFELMVN
+764 AREGFEFMVN

-796 CTLTAAGI
+796 CTLDVAGI
-804 EGVIKNPIQSRLFVT
+804 SGIIKNPIQSRLFVT

-846 GNSTDGINWLDVAN
+846 GNSSEGINWIDIAN
-860 LRESVVRALAIT
+860 LKESVVRALAIT

-886 GGSVLVRVRGLA
+886 GGSVLVRVRNLA
-898 SADPNAIGA
+898 SADQTITGA

-912 PNQQTRIDTI
+912 PNQQTIIDTI
-922 LITERVITSIALSAD
+922 LTTERVITSVSLSSN
-937 GNTAIVTCAGEEDGS
+937 GNVAIVTCAGDEEGS
-952 NLYYIANATAD
+952 NLYYIENVTTD
-963 EYNAV
+963 EYRSVASNV
-968 ENNILDGKDI
+968 LEGINI
-978 YSSLIEKETGS
+978 YSSLIEKETDS
-989 VFIGAIDGIYT
+989 VFVGTVDGIYT
-1000 MEAYNQTAATL
+1000 MGSYNDATASY

-1039 TNAEE
+1039 TNATE

-1073 DFENEIGINAP
+1073 DFENEIGINTP

-1098 AASYA
+1098 AASYT
-1103 NIEMEIANATN
+1103 NIELEIANTTN
-1114 VSIRIFDM
+1114 VSIRVFDM
-1122 SGKVVYTK
+1122 SGKLVYTK
-1130 SLDNLTEGIY
+1130 SLDNLTEGVY

>member
-1 MRKRKILFGII
+1 MKKRKILFGII

-80 PVLDNTG
+80 PVLDNAG

-92 PISCMVQHEGKLLIG
+92 PISCMVQNEGKLLIG
-107 TGEGLSVSDLD
+107 TGEGLSVSNLD

-133 DPATATFAP
+133 DPATAQFTC
-142 VIAADQNLEYINKM
+142 VIAADQNLEYVNK
-156 IVNGGYLYFATNT
+156 IAVNGGYLYFATNT
-169 GLFRATMGNTQYD
+169 GLFRAAMGAAQYE
-182 TLFDDGKVQ
+182 TIFDGGKVQ
-191 DLEIA
+191 DLDLA
-196 SERLYFTTGADL
+196 GERLYFTKGADVY
-208 FMIDSLSKGVEYLK
+208 MIDSLSKGVEYLK

-228 SNASRVELTVAPTDE
+228 NTASRVELAVAPTDE
-243 NYVYLSVA
+243 SYVYLTVA
-251 DANGYLEGVYMT
+251 DANGNLEGVYMT
-263 NSVPF
+263 NTGYTVEM
-268 VGLDS
+268 DS
-273 VISNIE
+273 VVGTIDTIAEVSEVDTIVSEINVVDSNIS
-279 TVIDTIISDQE
+279 VIDTLVSE
-290 IDSTFVI
+290 L
-297 DSTCMVDTIPIIDT
+297 DTLTTTLIIDT
-311 INQILDSIN
+311 IPEISEIVVSDTLITIDS
-320 IVEYRE
+320 VFS
-326 IDTITATIDS
+326 AIDS
-336 ITSIDSIP
+336 ITMDSIF
-344 AMDLTVIDSLLSV
+344 TVS
-357 VDTLEFIDGI
+357 
-367 NVVDTIIVYDTI
+367 
-379 YLGMDGSDSLFTYL
+379 
-393 PNVTFVFDTNYRYE
+393 
-407 YDSTYTY
+407 
-414 TYDTIHFTLYDT
+414 YDT
-426 TYSYTYDTTYLTL
+426 TYVFDTTFTYIYDSLYAYTFDTTFAYDTNYAYIYDTIFTYDTTFAYKYDTLGYDYFNIYLT
-439 FDTTYFYHNDTTFV
+439 
-453 PVYDTNYTYSYD
+453 
-465 TIFRTVYDTIYGSDT
+465 
-480 SYNSFYAHYFE
+480 E
-491 WNKISTSTVSLF
+491 WNKISTSTVALF

-516 SPTDPK
+516 SLTDPK
-522 KLYLG
+522 KLYLA
-527 GSDLWT
+527 GSNLWV

-545 AMESNAAYGRPSAFY
+545 TMESNAAYGRPSAFY

-586 YGEVY
+586 YGEIY
-591 DGVTIVGESGVGF
+591 DGVAIVGESGIGF

-640 SRENSEITTPMADSV
+640 SREDSEITTPMADSV

-713 GTDFN
+713 GTEFN
-718 NTQFTT
+718 STQFTT

-730 MLLWEN
+730 MLLWET
-736 LEDEL
+736 LEDEV
-741 IRDSMEFKITAPVIV
+741 IRDSMEFRITAPVVV
-756 RRNGVDTL
+756 RRNGIDTL
-764 ARNGFELMVN
+764 AREGFEFMVN

-796 CTLTAAGI
+796 CTLDVAGI
-804 EGVIKNPIQSRLFVT
+804 SGIIKNPIQSRLFVT

-846 GNSTDGINWLDVAN
+846 GNSAEGINWIDIAN
-860 LRESVVRALAIT
+860 LKESVVRALAIT

-886 GGSVLVRVRGLA
+886 GGSVLVRVRNLA
-898 SADPNAIGA
+898 SANQNITGA

-912 PNQQTRIDTI
+912 PNQQTIIDTI
-922 LITERVITSIALSAD
+922 LTTERVITSVSLSSN
-937 GNTAIVTCAGEEDGS
+937 GNVAIVTCAGDEEGS
-952 NLYYIANATAD
+952 NLYYIENVTTD
-963 EYNAV
+963 EYRSVASNV
-968 ENNILDGKDI
+968 LEGINI
-978 YSSLIEKETGS
+978 YSSLIEKETDS
-989 VFIGAIDGIYT
+989 VFVGTVDGIYT
-1000 MEAYNQTAATL
+1000 MGSYNDATPSY

-1039 TNAEE
+1039 TNATE

-1073 DFENEIGINAP
+1073 DFENEIGINSP

-1098 AASYA
+1098 AASYT
-1103 NIEMEIANATN
+1103 NIELEIANTTN
-1114 VSIRIFDM
+1114 VSIRVFDM

-1130 SLDNLTEGIY
+1130 SLDNLTEGVY

>member
-1 MRKRKILFGII
+1 MKKRKILFGII

-80 PVLDNTG
+80 PVLDNAG

-92 PISCMVQHEGKLLIG
+92 PISCMVQNEGKLLIG
-107 TGEGLSVSDLD
+107 TGEGLSVSNLD

-133 DPATATFAP
+133 DPATAQFTC
-142 VIAADQNLEYINKM
+142 VIAADQNLEYVNKM
-156 IVNGGYLYFATNT
+156 VVNGGYLYFATNT
-169 GLFRATMGNTQYD
+169 GLFRAAMGAAQYE
-182 TLFDDGKVQ
+182 TIFDGGKVQ
-191 DLEIA
+191 DLDLA
-196 SERLYFTTGADL
+196 GERLYFTKGADVY
-208 FMIDSLSKGVEYLK
+208 MIDSLSKGVEYLK

-228 SNASRVELTVAPTDE
+228 NTASRVELAVAPTDE
-243 NYVYLSVA
+243 SYVYLTVA
-251 DANGYLEGVYMT
+251 DANGNLEGVYMT
-263 NSVPF
+263 NTGYTVEM
-268 VGLDS
+268 DS
-273 VISNIE
+273 VVGTIDTIAEVSEVDTIVSEINVVDSNIS
-279 TVIDTIISDQE
+279 VIDTLVSE
-290 IDSTFVI
+290 L
-297 DSTCMVDTIPIIDT
+297 DTLTTTLIIDT
-311 INQILDSIN
+311 IPEISE
-320 IVEYRE
+320 IVVS
-326 IDTITATIDS
+326 DTLITIDS
-336 ITSIDSIP
+336 VFSAIDSTT
-344 AMDLTVIDSLLSV
+344 MDSIFTVS
-357 VDTLEFIDGI
+357 
-367 NVVDTIIVYDTI
+367 
-379 YLGMDGSDSLFTYL
+379 
-393 PNVTFVFDTNYRYE
+393 
-407 YDSTYTY
+407 
-414 TYDTIHFTLYDT
+414 YDT
-426 TYSYTYDTTYLTL
+426 TYVFDTTFTYIYDSLYAYTFDTTFAYDTNYAYIYDTIFTYDTTFAYKYDTLGYDYFNIYLT
-439 FDTTYFYHNDTTFV
+439 
-453 PVYDTNYTYSYD
+453 
-465 TIFRTVYDTIYGSDT
+465 
-480 SYNSFYAHYFE
+480 E
-491 WNKISTSTVSLF
+491 WNKISTSTVALF

-522 KLYLG
+522 KLYLA
-527 GSDLWT
+527 GSNLWV

-545 AMESNAAYGRPSAFY
+545 TMESNAAYGRPSAFY

-586 YGEVY
+586 YGEIY
-591 DGVTIVGESGVGF
+591 DGVAIVGESGIGF

-640 SRENSEITTPMADSV
+640 SREDSEITTPMADSV

-704 STNTQAWTT
+704 TTNTQAWTT
-713 GTDFN
+713 GTEFN
-718 NTQFTT
+718 STQFTT

-730 MLLWEN
+730 MLLWET
-736 LEDEL
+736 LEDEV
-741 IRDSMEFKITAPVIV
+741 IRDSMEFRITAPVVV
-756 RRNGVDTL
+756 RRNGIDTL
-764 ARNGFELMVN
+764 AREGFEFMVN
-774 DTIMLR
+774 DTVMLR

-796 CTLTAAGI
+796 CTLDVAGI
-804 EGVIKNPIQSRLFVT
+804 SGIIKNPIQSRLFVT

-846 GNSTDGINWLDVAN
+846 GNSSEGINWIDIAN
-860 LRESVVRALAIT
+860 LKESIVRALAIT

-886 GGSVLVRVRGLA
+886 GGSVLVRVRNLA
-898 SADPNAIGA
+898 SANQNITGA

-912 PNQQTRIDTI
+912 PNQQTIIDTV
-922 LITERVITSIALSAD
+922 LTTERVITSVSLSSN
-937 GNTAIVTCAGEEDGS
+937 GNVAIVTCAGDEEGS
-952 NLYYIANATAD
+952 NLYYIEDVTTD
-963 EYNAV
+963 EYRSVASNV
-968 ENNILDGKDI
+968 LEGINI
-978 YSSLIEKETGS
+978 YSSLIEKETDS
-989 VFIGAIDGIYT
+989 VFVGTVDGIYT
-1000 MEAYNQTAATL
+1000 MGSYNDATPSY

-1039 TNAEE
+1039 TNATE

-1073 DFENEIGINAP
+1073 DFENEIGINSP

-1098 AASYA
+1098 AASYT
-1103 NIEMEIANATN
+1103 NIELEIANTTN
-1114 VSIRIFDM
+1114 VSIRVFDM
-1122 SGKVVYTK
+1122 SGKLVYTK
-1130 SLDNLTEGIY
+1130 SLDNLTEGVY

>member
-1 MRKRKILFGII
+1 MKKRKILFGII

-80 PVLDNTG
+80 PVLDNAG

-92 PISCMVQHEGKLLIG
+92 PISCMVQNEGKLLIG
-107 TGEGLSVSDLD
+107 TGEGLSVSNLD

-133 DPATATFAP
+133 DPATAQFTC
-142 VIAADQNLEYINKM
+142 VIAADQNLEYVNK
-156 IVNGGYLYFATNT
+156 IAVNGGYLYFATNT
-169 GLFRATMGNTQYD
+169 GLFRAAMGAAQYE
-182 TLFDDGKVQ
+182 TIFDGGKVQ
-191 DLEIA
+191 DLDLA
-196 SERLYFTTGADL
+196 GERLYFTKGADVY
-208 FMIDSLSKGVEYLK
+208 MIDSLSKGVEYLK

-228 SNASRVELTVAPTDE
+228 NTASRVELAVAPTDE
-243 NYVYLSVA
+243 SYVYLTVA
-251 DANGYLEGVYMT
+251 DANGNLEGVYMT
-263 NSVPF
+263 NTGYTVEM
-268 VGLDS
+268 DS
-273 VISNIE
+273 VVGTIDTIAEVSEVDTIVSEINVVDSNIS
-279 TVIDTIISDQE
+279 VIDTLVSE
-290 IDSTFVI
+290 L
-297 DSTCMVDTIPIIDT
+297 DTLTTTLIIDT
-311 INQILDSIN
+311 IPEISEIVVSDTLITIDS
-320 IVEYRE
+320 VFS
-326 IDTITATIDS
+326 AIDS
-336 ITSIDSIP
+336 ITMDSIF
-344 AMDLTVIDSLLSV
+344 TVS
-357 VDTLEFIDGI
+357 
-367 NVVDTIIVYDTI
+367 
-379 YLGMDGSDSLFTYL
+379 
-393 PNVTFVFDTNYRYE
+393 
-407 YDSTYTY
+407 
-414 TYDTIHFTLYDT
+414 YDT
-426 TYSYTYDTTYLTL
+426 TYVFDTTFTYIYDSLYAYTFDTTFAYDTNYAYIYDTIFTYDTTFAYKYDTLGYDYFNIYLT
-439 FDTTYFYHNDTTFV
+439 
-453 PVYDTNYTYSYD
+453 
-465 TIFRTVYDTIYGSDT
+465 
-480 SYNSFYAHYFE
+480 E
-491 WNKISTSTVSLF
+491 WNKISTSTVALF

-516 SPTDPK
+516 SLTDPK
-522 KLYLG
+522 KLYLA
-527 GSDLWT
+527 GSNLWV

-545 AMESNAAYGRPSAFY
+545 TMESNAAYGRPSAFY

-586 YGEVY
+586 YGEIY
-591 DGVTIVGESGVGF
+591 DGVAIVGESGIGF

-640 SRENSEITTPMADSV
+640 SREDSEITTPMADSV

-713 GTDFN
+713 GTEFN
-718 NTQFTT
+718 STQFTT

-730 MLLWEN
+730 MLLWET
-736 LEDEL
+736 LEDEV
-741 IRDSMEFKITAPVIV
+741 IRDSMEFRITAPVVV
-756 RRNGVDTL
+756 RRNGIDTL
-764 ARNGFELMVN
+764 AREGFEFMVN

-796 CTLTAAGI
+796 CTLDVAGI
-804 EGVIKNPIQSRLFVT
+804 SGIIKNPIQSRLFVT
-819 AVAQQFDGALYSKV
+819 AVAQQFDGTLYSKV

-846 GNSTDGINWLDVAN
+846 GNSAEGINWIDIAN
-860 LRESVVRALAIT
+860 LKESVVRALAIT

-886 GGSVLVRVRGLA
+886 GGSVLVRVRNLA
-898 SADPNAIGA
+898 SANQNITGA

-912 PNQQTRIDTI
+912 PNQQTIIDTI
-922 LITERVITSIALSAD
+922 LTTERVITSVSLSSN
-937 GNTAIVTCAGEEDGS
+937 GNVAIVTCAGDEEGS
-952 NLYYIANATAD
+952 NLYYIENVTTD
-963 EYNAV
+963 EYRSVASNV
-968 ENNILDGKDI
+968 LEGINI
-978 YSSLIEKETGS
+978 YSSLIEKETDS
-989 VFIGAIDGIYT
+989 VFVGTVDGIYT
-1000 MEAYNQTAATL
+1000 MGSYNDATPSY

-1039 TNAEE
+1039 TNATE

-1073 DFENEIGINAP
+1073 DFENEIGINSP

-1098 AASYA
+1098 AASYT
-1103 NIEMEIANATN
+1103 NIELEIANTTN
-1114 VSIRIFDM
+1114 VSIRVFDM
-1122 SGKVVYTK
+1122 SGKLVYTK
-1130 SLDNLTEGIY
+1130 SLDNLTEGVY

>member
-1 MRKRKILFGII
+1 MKKRKILFGII

-48 IDQQAEG
+48 IDQQTEG

-80 PVLDNTG
+80 PVLDNAG

-92 PISCMVQHEGKLLIG
+92 PISCMVQNEGKLLIG
-107 TGEGLSVSDLD
+107 TGEGLSVSNLD

-133 DPATATFAP
+133 DPATSQFTC
-142 VIAADQNLEYINKM
+142 VIAADQNLEYVNKM
-156 IVNGGYLYFATNT
+156 VVNGGYLYFATNT
-169 GLFRATMGNTQYD
+169 GLFRAAMGAAQYE
-182 TLFDDGKVQ
+182 TIFDGGKVQ
-191 DLEIA
+191 DLDLA
-196 SERLYFTTGADL
+196 GERLYFTKGADVY
-208 FMIDSLSKGVEYLK
+208 MIDSLSKGVEYLK

-228 SNASRVELTVAPTDE
+228 NTASRVELAVAPTDE
-243 NYVYLSVA
+243 SYVYLTVA
-251 DANGYLEGVYMT
+251 DANGNLEGVYMT
-263 NSVPF
+263 NTGYIVEM
-268 VGLDS
+268 DS
-273 VISNIE
+273 VVGNINIDTTATISEITTTVSEINLVDSNIAR
-279 TVIDTIISDQE
+279 IDTILNV
-290 IDSTFVI
+290 TVL
-297 DSTCMVDTIPIIDT
+297 DTIAEISEIIPADTLITYDTVINGLDTVISAIDT
-311 INQILDSIN
+311 
-320 IVEYRE
+320 
-326 IDTITATIDS
+326 
-336 ITSIDSIP
+336 
-344 AMDLTVIDSLLSV
+344 V
-357 VDTLEFIDGI
+357 V
-367 NVVDTIIVYDTI
+367 VYDTA
-379 YLGMDGSDSLFTYL
+379 
-393 PNVTFVFDTNYRYE
+393 
-407 YDSTYTY
+407 YTY
-414 TYDTIHFTLYDT
+414 TYVCDTTYEYNTIYAYVYDT
-426 TYSYTYDTTYLTL
+426 VFTYDTTYTYSYTYDTLGY
-439 FDTTYFYHNDTTFV
+439 DYFNMYVT
-453 PVYDTNYTYSYD
+453 
-465 TIFRTVYDTIYGSDT
+465 
-480 SYNSFYAHYFE
+480 E
-491 WNKISTSTVSLF
+491 WNKISTSTVALF

-516 SPTDPK
+516 SLTDPK
-522 KLYLG
+522 KLYLA
-527 GSDLWT
+527 GSNLWV

-545 AMESNAAYGRPSAFY
+545 TMESNAAYGRPSAFY

-586 YGEVY
+586 YGEIY
-591 DGVTIVGESGVGF
+591 DGVAIVGESGIGF

-640 SRENSEITTPMADSV
+640 SREDSEITTPMADSV

-713 GTDFN
+713 GTEFN
-718 NTQFTT
+718 STQFTT

-730 MLLWEN
+730 MLLWET
-736 LEDEL
+736 LEDEV
-741 IRDSMEFKITAPVIV
+741 IRDSMEFRITAPVVV
-756 RRNGVDTL
+756 RRNGIDTL
-764 ARNGFELMVN
+764 AREGFEFMVN
-774 DTIMLR
+774 DTVMLR

-796 CTLTAAGI
+796 CTLDVAGI
-804 EGVIKNPIQSRLFVT
+804 SGIIKNPIQSRLFVT

-846 GNSTDGINWLDVAN
+846 GNSAEGINWIDIAN
-860 LRESVVRALAIT
+860 LKESVVRALAIT

-886 GGSVLVRVRGLA
+886 GGSVLVRVRNLA
-898 SADPNAIGA
+898 SADQTITGA

-912 PNQQTRIDTI
+912 PNQQTIIDTI
-922 LITERVITSIALSAD
+922 LTTERVITSVSLSSN
-937 GNTAIVTCAGEEDGS
+937 GNVAIVTCAGDEEGS
-952 NLYYIANATAD
+952 NLYYIENVTTD
-963 EYNAV
+963 EYRSVASNV
-968 ENNILDGKDI
+968 LEGINI
-978 YSSLIEKETGS
+978 YSSLIEKETDS
-989 VFIGAIDGIYT
+989 VFVGTVDGIYT
-1000 MEAYNQTAATL
+1000 MGSYNDATASY

-1039 TNAEE
+1039 TNATE

-1073 DFENEIGINAP
+1073 DFENEIGINSP

-1098 AASYA
+1098 AASYT
-1103 NIEMEIANATN
+1103 NIELEIANTTN
-1114 VSIRIFDM
+1114 VSIRVFDM
-1122 SGKVVYTK
+1122 SGKLVYTK
-1130 SLDNLTEGIY
+1130 SLDNLTEGVY

>member
-1 MRKRKILFGII
+1 MKKRKILFGII

-80 PVLDNTG
+80 PVLDNAG

-92 PISCMVQHEGKLLIG
+92 PISCMVQNEGKLLIG
-107 TGEGLSVSDLD
+107 TGEGLSVSNLD

-133 DPATATFAP
+133 DPATAQFTCL
-142 VIAADQNLEYINKM
+142 IAADQNLEYVNKM
-156 IVNGGYLYFATNT
+156 VVNGGYLYFATNT
-169 GLFRATMGNTQYD
+169 GLFRAAMGAAQYE
-182 TLFDDGKVQ
+182 TIFDGGKVQ
-191 DLEIA
+191 DLDLA
-196 SERLYFTTGADL
+196 GERLYFTKGADVY
-208 FMIDSLSKGVEYLK
+208 MIDSLSKGVEYLK

-228 SNASRVELTVAPTDE
+228 NTASRVELAVAPTDE
-243 NYVYLSVA
+243 SYVYLTVA
-251 DANGYLEGVYMT
+251 DANGNLEGVYMT
-263 NSVPF
+263 NTGYTVEM
-268 VGLDS
+268 DS
-273 VISNIE
+273 VVGNINIDTTATISEITTTVSEINLVDSNIAR
-279 TVIDTIISDQE
+279 IDTIPNV
-290 IDSTFVI
+290 TVL
-297 DSTCMVDTIPIIDT
+297 DTIAEISEITPADTLITYDTVINGLDTVISAIDT
-311 INQILDSIN
+311 VVIYDTAYTYTY
-320 IVEYRE
+320 VCDTTYEYN
-326 IDTITATIDS
+326 TIYAY
-336 ITSIDSIP
+336 
-344 AMDLTVIDSLLSV
+344 
-357 VDTLEFIDGI
+357 
-367 NVVDTIIVYDTI
+367 VYDTI
-379 YLGMDGSDSLFTYL
+379 F
-393 PNVTFVFDTNYRYE
+393 
-407 YDSTYTY
+407 
-414 TYDTIHFTLYDT
+414 TYDTTY
-426 TYSYTYDTTYLTL
+426 TYSYTYDTLGY
-439 FDTTYFYHNDTTFV
+439 DYFNMYVT
-453 PVYDTNYTYSYD
+453 
-465 TIFRTVYDTIYGSDT
+465 
-480 SYNSFYAHYFE
+480 E
-491 WNKISTSTVSLF
+491 WNKISTSTVALF

-516 SPTDPK
+516 SLTDPK
-522 KLYLG
+522 KLYLA
-527 GSDLWT
+527 GSNLWV

-545 AMESNAAYGRPSAFY
+545 TMESNAAYGRPSAFY

-586 YGEVY
+586 YGEIY
-591 DGVTIVGESGVGF
+591 DGVAIVGESGIGF

-640 SRENSEITTPMADSV
+640 SREDSEITTPMADSV

-713 GTDFN
+713 GTEFN
-718 NTQFTT
+718 STQFTT

-730 MLLWEN
+730 MLLWET
-736 LEDEL
+736 LEDEV
-741 IRDSMEFKITAPVIV
+741 IRDSMEFRITAPVVV
-756 RRNGVDTL
+756 RRNGIDTL
-764 ARNGFELMVN
+764 AREGFEFMVN
-774 DTIMLR
+774 DTVMLR

-796 CTLTAAGI
+796 CTLDVAGI
-804 EGVIKNPIQSRLFVT
+804 SGIIKNPIQSRLFVT

-846 GNSTDGINWLDVAN
+846 GNSSEGINWIDIAN
-860 LRESVVRALAIT
+860 LKESVVRALAIT

-886 GGSVLVRVRGLA
+886 GGSVLVRVRNLA
-898 SADPNAIGA
+898 SANQNITGA

-912 PNQQTRIDTI
+912 PNQQTIIDTI
-922 LITERVITSIALSAD
+922 LTTERVITSVSLSSN
-937 GNTAIVTCAGEEDGS
+937 GNVAIVTCAGDEEGS
-952 NLYYIANATAD
+952 NLYYIEDVTAD
-963 EYNAV
+963 EYRSVASNV
-968 ENNILDGKDI
+968 LEGINI
-978 YSSLIEKETGS
+978 YSSLIEKETDS
-989 VFIGAIDGIYT
+989 VFVGTVDGIYT
-1000 MEAYNQTAATL
+1000 MGSYNDATPSY

-1039 TNAEE
+1039 TNATE

-1073 DFENEIGINAP
+1073 DFENEIGINSP

-1098 AASYA
+1098 AASYT
-1103 NIEMEIANATN
+1103 NIELEIANTTN
-1114 VSIRIFDM
+1114 VSIRVFDM
-1122 SGKVVYTK
+1122 SGKLVYTK
-1130 SLDNLTEGIY
+1130 SLDNLTEGVY

>member
-1 MRKRKILFGII
+1 MKKRKILFGII

-48 IDQQAEG
+48 IDQQTEG

-80 PVLDNTG
+80 PVLDNAG

-92 PISCMVQHEGKLLIG
+92 PISCMVQNEGKLLIG
-107 TGEGLSVSDLD
+107 TGEGLSVSNLD

-133 DPATATFAP
+133 DPATSQFTC
-142 VIAADQNLEYINKM
+142 VIAADQNLEYVNKM
-156 IVNGGYLYFATNT
+156 VVNGGYLYFATNT
-169 GLFRATMGNTQYD
+169 GLFRAAMGAAQYE
-182 TLFDDGKVQ
+182 TIFDGGKVQ
-191 DLEIA
+191 DLDLA
-196 SERLYFTTGADL
+196 GERLYFTKGADVY
-208 FMIDSLSKGVEYLK
+208 MIDSLSKGVEYLK

-228 SNASRVELTVAPTDE
+228 NTASRVELAVAPTDE
-243 NYVYLSVA
+243 SYVYLTVA
-251 DANGYLEGVYMT
+251 DANGNLEGVYMT
-263 NSVPF
+263 NTGYIVEM
-268 VGLDS
+268 DS
-273 VISNIE
+273 VVGNINIDTTATISEITTTVSEINLVDSNIAR
-279 TVIDTIISDQE
+279 IDTILNV
-290 IDSTFVI
+290 TVL
-297 DSTCMVDTIPIIDT
+297 DTIAEISEIIPADTLITYDTVINGLDTVISAIDT
-311 INQILDSIN
+311 
-320 IVEYRE
+320 
-326 IDTITATIDS
+326 
-336 ITSIDSIP
+336 
-344 AMDLTVIDSLLSV
+344 V
-357 VDTLEFIDGI
+357 V
-367 NVVDTIIVYDTI
+367 VYDTA
-379 YLGMDGSDSLFTYL
+379 
-393 PNVTFVFDTNYRYE
+393 
-407 YDSTYTY
+407 YTY
-414 TYDTIHFTLYDT
+414 TYVCDTTYEYNTIYAYVYDT
-426 TYSYTYDTTYLTL
+426 VFTYDTTYTYSYTYDTLGY
-439 FDTTYFYHNDTTFV
+439 DYFNMYVT
-453 PVYDTNYTYSYD
+453 
-465 TIFRTVYDTIYGSDT
+465 
-480 SYNSFYAHYFE
+480 E
-491 WNKISTSTVSLF
+491 WNKISTSTVALF

-516 SPTDPK
+516 SLTDPK
-522 KLYLG
+522 KLYLA
-527 GSDLWT
+527 GSNLWV

-545 AMESNAAYGRPSAFY
+545 TMESNAAYGRPSAFY

-586 YGEVY
+586 YGEIY
-591 DGVTIVGESGVGF
+591 DGVAIVGESGIGF

-640 SRENSEITTPMADSV
+640 SREDSEITTPMADSV

-713 GTDFN
+713 GTEFN
-718 NTQFTT
+718 STQFTT

-730 MLLWEN
+730 MLLWET
-736 LEDEL
+736 LEDEV
-741 IRDSMEFKITAPVIV
+741 IRDSMEFRITAPVVV
-756 RRNGVDTL
+756 RRNGIDTL
-764 ARNGFELMVN
+764 AREGFEFMVN
-774 DTIMLR
+774 DTVMLR

-796 CTLTAAGI
+796 CTLDVAGI
-804 EGVIKNPIQSRLFVT
+804 SGIIKNPIQSRLFVT

-846 GNSTDGINWLDVAN
+846 GNSAEGINWIDIAN
-860 LRESVVRALAIT
+860 LKESVVRALAIT

-886 GGSVLVRVRGLA
+886 GGSVLVRVRNLA
-898 SADPNAIGA
+898 SADQTITGA

-912 PNQQTRIDTI
+912 PNQQTIIDTI
-922 LITERVITSIALSAD
+922 LTTERVITSVSLSSN
-937 GNTAIVTCAGEEDGS
+937 GNVAIVTCAGDEEGS
-952 NLYYIANATAD
+952 NLYYIENVTTD
-963 EYNAV
+963 EYRSVASNV
-968 ENNILDGKDI
+968 LEGINI
-978 YSSLIEKETGS
+978 YSSLIEKETDS
-989 VFIGAIDGIYT
+989 VFVGTVDGIYT
-1000 MEAYNQTAATL
+1000 MGSYNYATASY
-1011 YGLQGVPVTF
+1011 YGFQGVPVTF

-1039 TNAEE
+1039 TNATE

-1073 DFENEIGINAP
+1073 DFENEIGINSP

-1098 AASYA
+1098 AASYT
-1103 NIEMEIANATN
+1103 NIELEIANTTN
-1114 VSIRIFDM
+1114 VSIRVFDM
-1122 SGKVVYTK
+1122 SGKLVYTK
-1130 SLDNLTEGIY
+1130 SLDNLTEGVY

>member
-169 GLFRATMGNTQYD
+169 GLFRATMGNTQYE

-208 FMIDSLSKGVEYLK
+208 YMIDSLSKGVEYLK

-263 NSVPF
+263 NSGYVVEKDSI
-268 VGLDS
+268 VGTIDTIAEVS
-273 VISNIE
+273 EVDTIVSEINVVDSNIS
-279 TVIDTIISDQE
+279 VIDTLVSE
-290 IDSTFVI
+290 L
-297 DSTCMVDTIPIIDT
+297 DTLTTTLIIDT
-311 INQILDSIN
+311 IPEISE
-320 IVEYRE
+320 IVVS
-326 IDTITATIDS
+326 DTLITIDS
-336 ITSIDSIP
+336 VFSAIDSTT
-344 AMDLTVIDSLLSV
+344 MDSIFTVS
-357 VDTLEFIDGI
+357 
-367 NVVDTIIVYDTI
+367 
-379 YLGMDGSDSLFTYL
+379 
-393 PNVTFVFDTNYRYE
+393 
-407 YDSTYTY
+407 
-414 TYDTIHFTLYDT
+414 YDT
-426 TYSYTYDTTYLTL
+426 TYVFDTTFTYIYDSLYAYTFDTTFAYDTNYAYIYDTIFTYDTTFAYKYDTLEYDYFNIYLT
-439 FDTTYFYHNDTTFV
+439 
-453 PVYDTNYTYSYD
+453 
-465 TIFRTVYDTIYGSDT
+465 
-480 SYNSFYAHYFE
+480 E

-898 SADPNAIGA
+898 SADPNVIGA

-912 PNQQTRIDTI
+912 PKQQTRIDTV
-922 LITERVITSIALSAD
+922 LNTERVITSIALSAD

-963 EYNAV
+963 ECNAV
-968 ENNILDGKDI
+968 ENNILEGKDI

-1114 VSIRIFDM
+1114 VSIRVFDM